1 MIKTFNRT
9 PISVNTPNDKNI
21 KNYFFNHYNWKGMCD
36 DKNILAVDQETFS
49 DCKNVYVDSEGLLRS
64 RPSLKIKTVTYSNA
78 GNEYTLSDIL
88 DVWTFND
95 VTVYLSTSDK
105 KYYLTFVNKNVA
117 NHIQRELKYTDGDG
131 ESHSYSKVMPILADN
146 KIFIFS
152 EHDFNYYDIEK
163 NIYATAIDFIY
174 IPTTSVV
181 SGNKTTELDSPNVLT
196 KSYITK
202 YLYNKSTNIYF
213 ADLVG
218 KEVIVEVD
226 GVSYKINFEYNNE
239 LVFVERYSGLGE
251 NNFSTTND
259 VLGTHTENIPLV
271 QASERESTL
280 VCSYEKNYD
289 SKGNISSVDWTIYH
303 TVDGIT
309 FNRVPSKSKI
319 LGMPKISRDGFYA
332 FVFCEDGPWVYSLL
346 GTDGNI
352 AGTKKYAVWTNLL
365 KAINETKYN
374 EWIDEGF
381 NLNKHNSVDVYFNQ
395 TTSVNGYFRD
405 DRAFAFTY
413 GDGLAFKYGDGLA
426 NTYDELTYKNFYC
439 VYCYDS
445 NFYKKVIFNSS
456 ADTPYAYTPK
466 VSSTT
471 FGISADTEVSIST
484 DGYYNTITSNN
495 LEDKQF
501 VYVNEH
507 GATKCTAYLTEL
519 ELVLSLRSPPGAATY
534 CVGESTFRG
543 KYNVVDTDGNVI
555 AKGDI
560 WDKIS
565 VSLDA
570 VSDRH
575 YVQNFTIKYFSFNI
589 DVIIDGFTNLGLA
602 MLEGQPSGDSWAG
615 SYITVNS
622 GNITT
627 GTDTKL
633 EGKLAVTAQSMPNL
647 YVAFKEQHMYIAVD
661 FTASIPN
668 DISSDKYRGI
678 YRVERDN
685 TGEIDPGIIYSEVY
699 PGSISALRP
708 PNNLE
713 PGLSYVKLYPVVRP
727 PLRDGLIISNG
738 RYMFTTLKE
747 EGKKEVVYVHTI
759 KYDNNEFV
767 YNHITEVFSEEY
779 VSDLN
784 FLNKT
789 FVFGDPIPY
798 LLTENQLFTY
808 DDYTPGAVGYDP
820 INLLFTCFP
829 IAYFYGGN
837 TFDGMYIAN
846 TNALYISNANKVI
859 ELAETTVGETNFI
872 LPEVYALL
880 ENYYVG
886 IGNKLYIS
894 KSVTDNGKFKWYF
907 PEISVQPFDNS
918 ITNLQPISNSEVAI
932 FFENEIWHSTFDA
945 ETVIDGKQGVYR
957 YYKSKLQ
964 AGCKKGSDV
973 LVTYD
978 GKYTIFA
985 SNRGL
990 VAMSY
995 QDFIASTEQSLTYL
1009 SDNIYDKFVNYI
1021 TEQNSLNQIKL
1032 YKFGYWIII
1041 YKRDSN
1047 DGFVFDTRNNSW
1059 WPLSSFDKPTKF
1071 VTIDNKIEMLSV
1083 GNMYDLNKSDA
1094 DYYDYDGEFVNKVS
1108 WLVRSQKLHLSA
1120 LNNYKHIINMTFVSV
1135 HDSNILQNSEYNI
1148 DGLDFKL
1155 QVNCYRKKV
1164 DGNINSLDDYVTVN
1178 YRVDTIRTYVQRLNY
1193 SKINEFQYQLS
1204 SDEENA
1210 MDIPLSLN
1218 SITIKYKVGGQ
1229 VR

>member
-64 RPSLKIKTVTYSNA
+64 RPSLKIKTVTYANA

-105 KYYLTFVNKNVA
+105 KYYLTFVNKNVTD
-117 NHIQRELKYTDGDG
+117 NIQRELKYTDSDG
-131 ESHSYSKVMPILADN
+131 KSHSYSKVIPILADN

-202 YLYNKSTNIYF
+202 YLYDKSTNINF

-218 KEVIVEVD
+218 KEITVEVD
-226 GVSYKINFEYNNE
+226 GVSYKIKFEYNNE

-251 NNFSTTND
+251 NNFSTTDNI
-259 VLGTHTENIPLV
+259 LGKNTENIPLV

-280 VCSYEKNYD
+280 VCSYERVLDN
-289 SKGNISSVDWTIYH
+289 KGNISAVNWTIYH
-303 TVDGIT
+303 TLDGIT
-309 FNRVPSKSKI
+309 FTLLPPKSKI

-346 GTDGNI
+346 DTDGNI
-352 AGTKKYAVWTNLL
+352 TGTKNYAVWTNLL

-374 EWIDEGF
+374 EWINEGF

-395 TTSVNGYFRD
+395 TVSVNGYFRD

-413 GDGLAFKYGDGLA
+413 GDGLV
-426 NTYDELTYKNFYC
+426 NTNGEPRYKNFYC
-439 VYCYDS
+439 VYCYGSD
-445 NFYKKVIFNSS
+445 FYKKVIFNSTI
-456 ADTPYAYTPK
+456 DTPYTYTPR
-466 VSSTT
+466 VSSTKLA
-471 FGISADTEVSIST
+471 ISVDTETNGTSGT
-484 DGYYNTITSNN
+484 PYYNIIKSNN
-495 LEDKQF
+495 LTDVQF
-501 VYVNEH
+501 VYVNEN
-507 GATKCTAYLTEL
+507 GATTYTAYLTDL
-519 ELVLSLRSPPGAATY
+519 NLGLSLVSPAYPPGNGTS
-534 CVGESTFRG
+534 CSG
-543 KYNVVDTDGNVI
+543 KSILLGNYKIADNDGNVI
-555 AKGDI
+555 DSGPI
-560 WDKIS
+560 YNEIN
-565 VSLDA
+565 VSLD
-570 VSDRH
+570 VMSKQG
-575 YVQNFTIKYFSFNI
+575 YVQNFTTSYFSFNV
-589 DVIIDGFTNLGLA
+589 DVSITGDATVPQNSHIYVIPGTPGSS
-602 MLEGQPSGDSWAG
+602 SGSG
-615 SYITVNS
+615 SYITISAGNISGTDVIS
-622 GNITT
+622 GNLL
-627 GTDTKL
+627 K
-633 EGKLAVTAQSMPNL
+633 GKPAATAQSMPNL

-668 DISSDKYRGI
+668 NVSYDNYRGI

-699 PGSISALRP
+699 PGS
-708 PNNLE
+708 
-713 PGLSYVKLYPVVRP
+713 VPVVRP

-738 RYMFTTLKE
+738 RYMFTTLEKE
-747 EGKKEVVYVHTI
+747 GEKEVVYVHTI

-767 YNHITEVFSEEY
+767 YNHITKVFSEEY

-798 LLTENQLFTY
+798 LLTKNQLFTY
-808 DDYTPGAVGYDP
+808 DDYTSGAVGYNP

-837 TFDGMYIAN
+837 VFDSMYIAT
-846 TNALYISNANKVI
+846 TNALYISNADKVI

-880 ENYYVG
+880 ENYYIG

-894 KSVTDNGKFKWYF
+894 KSITDNGKFKWYF

-1009 SDNIYDKFVNYI
+1009 SDNIYDMFINYI
-1021 TEQNSLNQIKL
+1021 TEKNSLNQIKL

-1041 YKRDSN
+1041 YKRDSK

-1071 VTIDNKIEMLSV
+1071 VTIDNKVEMLSA

-1108 WLVRSQKLHLSA
+1108 WFVKSQKLHLSA

>member
-9 PISVNTPNDKNI
+9 PISVNTPDSNDV
-21 KNYFFNHYNWKGMCD
+21 KNYFFNHYNWKGLCD

-88 DVWTFND
+88 NVWTFND

-117 NHIQRELKYTDGDG
+117 NHIQRELKYTDSNG

-181 SGNKTTELDSPNVLT
+181 SGSKTTELDSPNILT

-202 YLYNKSTNIYF
+202 YLYDKSTNINF

-218 KEVIVEVD
+218 KEVTVEVD
-226 GVSYKINFEYNNE
+226 GVSYKIKFEYNNE

-251 NNFSTTND
+251 NNFSTTGNI
-259 VLGTHTENIPLV
+259 LGKNTENIPLI

-280 VCSYEKNYD
+280 VCSYEKNYND
-289 SKGNISSVDWTIYH
+289 KGNISSVDWTIYH
-303 TVDGIT
+303 TLDGIT

-346 GTDGNI
+346 DTEGKLT
-352 AGTKKYAVWTNLL
+352 GTKKYAVWTNLL
-365 KAINETKYN
+365 KTINGTKYD
-374 EWIDEGF
+374 EWIADGF
-381 NLNKHNSVDVYFNQ
+381 NLNKHNSDDVYFNQ
-395 TTSVNGYFRD
+395 TISVNGYFRD
-405 DRAFAFTY
+405 DTAFAFTY
-413 GDGLAFKYGDGLA
+413 GDGLL
-426 NTYDELTYKNFYC
+426 NTYGEPRYKNFYC
-439 VYCYDS
+439 VYSYGSD
-445 NFYKKVIFNSS
+445 FYKKVIFNSS
-456 ADTPYAYTPK
+456 IDTPYTYTPQ

-471 FGISADTEVSIST
+471 FGISGDTETSGTTV
-484 DGYYNTITSNN
+484 GYYNTITSNN

-501 VYVNEH
+501 TYVNEH
-507 GATKCTAYLTEL
+507 GATKCTAYLTDL
-519 ELVLSLRSPPGAATY
+519 KLILSLRSPPYPQYPSGVCAGSSMFT
-534 CVGESTFRG
+534 G
-543 KYNVVDTDGNVI
+543 KYNIVDTDGNVI
-555 AKGDI
+555 DKGDI
-560 WDKIS
+560 YNKID
-565 VSLDA
+565 VSLNVD
-570 VSDRH
+570 VSPARNAN
-575 YVQNFTIKYFSFNI
+575 YTQNFTIKYFSFNI
-589 DVIIDGFTNLGLA
+589 NVAVNGTDTVPFNTRISMNK
-602 MLEGQPSGDSWAG
+602 GQNVGNDWVG
-615 SYITVNS
+615 SYITITS
-622 GNITT
+622 GNIS
-627 GTDTKL
+627 GTDTISGTLL
-633 EGKLAVTAQSMPNL
+633 EGVSAATAQSMPNL
-647 YVAFKEQHMYIAVD
+647 YVAFKEQRMSIAID
-661 FTASIPN
+661 FTASSPN
-668 DISSDKYRGI
+668 DVYYDNYRGI
-678 YRVERDN
+678 YRIERN
-685 TGEIDPGIIYSEVY
+685 TTGEIGSGIIYSTKY
-699 PGSISALRP
+699 P
-708 PNNLE
+708 
-713 PGLSYVKLYPVVRP
+713 YVTNGPIPVVRP
-727 PLRDGLIISNG
+727 PLRDALIISNG
-738 RYMFTTLKE
+738 RYMFTRLEKE
-747 EGKKEVVYVHTI
+747 GENAVTHVHTI
-759 KYDNNEFV
+759 KLNDSNEIIL
-767 YNHITEVFSEEY
+767 NKDASICSEEY
-779 VSDLN
+779 VADWY
-784 FLNKT
+784 FLSRM
-789 FVFGDPIPY
+789 FVFGDPVPY
-798 LLTENQLFTY
+798 LLTKKQLFTY
-808 DDYTPGAVGYDP
+808 DDYTSDASNYSP
-820 INLLFTCFP
+820 INLLFICFP

-837 TFDGMYIAN
+837 AFDSMYIAN

-859 ELAETTVGETNFI
+859 ELTETTIGETNFI

-907 PEISVQPFDNS
+907 PEISVQPFDNE
-918 ITNLQPISNSEVAI
+918 ITNLQTISNSEVAI

-945 ETVIDGKQGVYR
+945 ETTIGGKQGVYR

-1009 SDNIYDKFVNYI
+1009 SDNIYDKFINYI
-1021 TEQNSLNQIKL
+1021 TEQDSLNQIKL
-1032 YKFGYWIII
+1032 YKFGYWIIV
-1041 YKRDSN
+1041 YKQDSK

-1071 VTIDNKIEMLSV
+1071 VTIDNKVKMLSV
-1083 GNMYDLNKSDA
+1083 GNMYELNKSDT
-1094 DYYDYDGEFVNKVS
+1094 DYYDYDGESVNKIP
-1108 WLVRSQKLHLSA
+1108 WIIKSQKLHLSA

-1218 SITIKYKVGGQ
+1218 SITIKYKIGGQ

>member
-9 PISVNTPNDKNI
+9 PISVNTPDDKNI

-105 KYYLTFVNKNVA
+105 KYYLTFVNKNVTD
-117 NHIQRELKYTDGDG
+117 NIQRELKYTDSNG
-131 ESHSYSKVMPILADN
+131 ESHFYRKVVPILADN

-181 SGNKTTELDSPNVLT
+181 SGNKTTELDSPNILT

-202 YLYNKSTNIYF
+202 YLYDKSTNINF
-213 ADLVG
+213 KDLVG
-218 KEVIVEVD
+218 KEITVEVD
-226 GVSYKINFEYNNE
+226 GISYKIKFEYNNE

-251 NNFSTTND
+251 NNFSTTNNI
-259 VLGTHTENIPLV
+259 LGKNTENIPLV
-271 QASERESTL
+271 QASERQSTL

-289 SKGNISSVDWTIYH
+289 SKGNVSSVDWTIYH

-309 FNRVPSKSKI
+309 FTRVPFKSKI

-346 GTDGNI
+346 DTEGKLT
-352 AGTKKYAVWTNLL
+352 GTKKYAVWTNLL

-374 EWIDEGF
+374 EWIADGF

-413 GDGLAFKYGDGLA
+413 GDGLL
-426 NTYDELTYKNFYC
+426 NTYDEPRYKNFYC
-439 VYCYDS
+439 VYSYDS
-445 NFYKKVIFNSS
+445 NFYKKVIFNSLI
-456 ADTPYAYTPK
+456 DTPHTYTPK

-471 FGISADTEVSIST
+471 FGMSGDTETSGST
-484 DGYYNTITSNN
+484 VGYYNIITSNN

-507 GATKCTAYLTEL
+507 GATKCTAYLTNL
-519 ELVLSLRSPPGAATY
+519 KLILSLRSPPYPQYPSGVCA
-534 CVGESTFRG
+534 GSSMFIG
-543 KYNVVDTDGNVI
+543 KYNIVDTNGNVI
-555 AKGDI
+555 DKGDI
-560 WDKIS
+560 YNKID
-565 VSLDA
+565 VSLNVD
-570 VSDRH
+570 VSAARNAN
-575 YVQNFTIKYFSFNI
+575 YTQNFTIKYFSFNI
-589 DVIIDGFTNLGLA
+589 NVAVNGTDTVPFNTRIGMNK
-602 MLEGQPSGDSWAG
+602 GQNVGNGWVG
-615 SYITVNS
+615 SYITIAS
-622 GNITT
+622 GNISGTNTT
-627 GTDTKL
+627 SGTLL
-633 EGKLAVTAQSMPNL
+633 EGSSAATAQSMPNL
-647 YVAFKEQHMYIAVD
+647 YVAFKEQRMSIAID
-661 FTASIPN
+661 FTASSPN
-668 DISSDKYRGI
+668 DVYYDNYRGI
-678 YRVERDN
+678 YRIERDN
-685 TGEIDPGIIYSEVY
+685 TGEIGSGIIYSKKY
-699 PGSISALRP
+699 P
-708 PNNLE
+708 
-713 PGLSYVKLYPVVRP
+713 YVTNGPIPVVRP
-727 PLRDGLIISNG
+727 PLRDALIISNG
-738 RYMFTTLKE
+738 KYMFTTLEKE
-747 EGKKEVVYVHTI
+747 GEKEVVHVHTI
-759 KYDNNEFV
+759 KYDNNEIV
-767 YNHITEVFSEEY
+767 SNHIATVFSEEY
-779 VSDLN
+779 VSDLH

-789 FVFGDPIPY
+789 FVFGDPVPY
-798 LLTENQLFTY
+798 LLTKNQLFTY
-808 DDYTPGAVGYDP
+808 DDYTSDAVGYDP

-837 TFDGMYIAN
+837 AFDSMYIAN
-846 TNALYISNANKVI
+846 TNALYISNADKVI

-880 ENYYVG
+880 ENYYIG

-945 ETVIDGKQGVYR
+945 ETTIGGKQGVYR

-964 AGCKKGSDV
+964 AGCKKGSDI

-978 GKYTIFA
+978 GKYTTFA

-1041 YKRDSN
+1041 YKRDSK

-1108 WLVRSQKLHLSA
+1108 WVVRSQKLHLSA

>member
-64 RPSLKIKTVTYSNA
+64 RPSLKIKTVTYANA

-105 KYYLTFVNKNVA
+105 KYYLTFVNKNVTD
-117 NHIQRELKYTDGDG
+117 NIQRELKYTDSNG
-131 ESHSYSKVMPILADN
+131 ESHSYSKVIPILADN

-202 YLYNKSTNIYF
+202 YFYDKSMNINF
-213 ADLVG
+213 ANLVG
-218 KEVIVEVD
+218 KEVTVEVY
-226 GVSYKINFEYNNE
+226 GVSYKIKFEYNNE

-280 VCSYEKNYD
+280 VCSYEKNYND
-289 SKGNISSVDWTIYH
+289 KGNISSVNWTIYH
-303 TVDGIT
+303 TLDGIT
-309 FNRVPSKSKI
+309 FNRVPSKSNI

-346 GTDGNI
+346 DTDGNI
-352 AGTKKYAVWTNLL
+352 TGTKNYAVWTNLL

-374 EWIDEGF
+374 EWIADGF

-395 TTSVNGYFRD
+395 TVSVNGYFRD

-413 GDGLAFKYGDGLA
+413 GDGLVNTDG
-426 NTYDELTYKNFYC
+426 EPRYKNFYC
-439 VYCYDS
+439 VYCYGSD
-445 NFYKKVIFNSS
+445 FYKKVIFNSTI
-456 ADTPYAYTPK
+456 DTPYTYTPR
-466 VSSTT
+466 VSSITL
-471 FGISADTEVSIST
+471 GISADTETSGTSGT
-484 DGYYNTITSNN
+484 PYYNNITSNN
-495 LEDKQF
+495 LTDVQF
-501 VYVNEH
+501 VYVNEN
-507 GATKCTAYLTEL
+507 GATKYTAYLTDL
-519 ELVLSLRSPPGAATY
+519 KLFLNLFSPAYPPGNGTSCSGTSILFGNYKIAD
-534 CVGESTFRG
+534 
-543 KYNVVDTDGNVI
+543 NDGNVI
-555 AKGDI
+555 DSGQI
-560 WDKIS
+560 YNEIN
-565 VSLDA
+565 VSLD
-570 VSDRH
+570 VMSKQG
-575 YVQNFTIKYFSFNI
+575 YVQNFTTSYFSFNVNVSI
-589 DVIIDGFTNLGLA
+589 
-602 MLEGQPSGDSWAG
+602 SGDGTVPSNSHIHIIPGSSSGGAG
-615 SYITVNS
+615 SYITINS
-622 GNITT
+622 GNIS
-627 GTDTKL
+627 GTDVISGTLL
-633 EGKLAVTAQSMPNL
+633 EGEPAATAQSMPNL
-647 YVAFKEQHMYIAVD
+647 YVAFKEQHMSIAID

-668 DISSDKYRGI
+668 DVSYDNYRGI
-678 YRVERDN
+678 YRIERDN
-685 TGEIDPGIIYSEVY
+685 TGETRPRIIYLERY
-699 PGSISALRP
+699 PGS
-708 PNNLE
+708 
-713 PGLSYVKLYPVVRP
+713 VPVVRP

-738 RYMFTTLKE
+738 RYMFTRLEKE
-747 EGKKEVVYVHTI
+747 GEKEVVQIHTI
-759 KYDNNEFV
+759 KYDNDEIV
-767 YNHITEVFSEEY
+767 SNHITTVFSEEY
-779 VSDLN
+779 VSDSH

-789 FVFGDPIPY
+789 FVFGDPVPY
-798 LLTENQLFTY
+798 LLTKNQLFTY
-808 DDYTPGAVGYDP
+808 DDYTSAVGYEP

-837 TFDGMYIAN
+837 VFDSMYIAT
-846 TNALYISNANKVI
+846 TNALYISNADKVI
-859 ELAETTVGETNFI
+859 ELSETTVGETNFI
-872 LPEVYALL
+872 LPEVYSLL

-907 PEISVQPFDNS
+907 PEISVQPFDNN

-945 ETVIDGKQGVYR
+945 ETTIGGRKGVYR

-1009 SDNIYDKFVNYI
+1009 SDNIYDMFINYI
-1021 TEQNSLNQIKL
+1021 TEKNSLNQIKL
-1032 YKFGYWIII
+1032 YKFGYWIVI
-1041 YKRDSN
+1041 YKRDSK

-1083 GNMYDLNKSDA
+1083 GNMYELNKSDA
-1094 DYYDYDGEFVNKVS
+1094 DYYDYDGEFVNKIAWV
-1108 WLVRSQKLHLSA
+1108 VRSQKLHLSA

>member
-64 RPSLKIKTVTYSNA
+64 RPSLKIKTVTYTNA

-95 VTVYLSTSDK
+95 VTVYLSTSDN

-117 NHIQRELKYTDGDG
+117 NNIQRELKYTDGDG

-163 NIYATAIDFIY
+163 NIYASAVDFIY
-174 IPTTSVV
+174 IPTTSQVH
-181 SGNKTTELDSPNVLT
+181 GNDTKELDSPNILT

-202 YLYNKSTNIYF
+202 YLYDKSTNINF

-218 KEVIVEVD
+218 KEITVEVD

-251 NNFSTTND
+251 NNFSTTNN

-303 TVDGIT
+303 TLDGIT
-309 FNRVPSKSKI
+309 FTRVPSKSKI

-346 GTDGNI
+346 DTNGNI
-352 AGTKKYAVWTNLL
+352 TGTKKYPVWTNLL

-374 EWIDEGF
+374 EWIADGF

-413 GDGLAFKYGDGLA
+413 GDGLA
-426 NTYDELTYKNFYC
+426 NTYDEPTYKNFYC

-445 NFYKKVIFNSS
+445 DFYKKVIFNSS
-456 ADTPYAYTPK
+456 VDTPYTYTPK

-471 FGISADTEVSIST
+471 FGISANTETSGST
-484 DGYYNTITSNN
+484 VGYYNTITSNN

-519 ELVLSLRSPPGAATY
+519 KLILSLRSPP
-534 CVGESTFRG
+534 ESTTSCAGSSMFTG
-543 KYNVVDTDGNVI
+543 KYNVVDTNGNVI
-555 AKGDI
+555 DKGDI
-560 WDKIS
+560 YNKID
-565 VSLDA
+565 VSLD
-570 VSDRH
+570 VMSNQH

-589 DVIIDGFTNLGLA
+589 DVGISGQMTVPENAVIGMQKGQLLGDA
-602 MLEGQPSGDSWAG
+602 WVG

-622 GNITT
+622 GNIT
-627 GTDTKL
+627 GTDTVSGTLL
-633 EGKLAVTAQSMPNL
+633 EGMTAKTAQSMPNL
-647 YVAFKEQHMYIAVD
+647 YVAFKEQRMSIAID
-661 FTASIPN
+661 FTAAT
-668 DISSDKYRGI
+668 SDSKFDDYRGI
-678 YRVERDN
+678 YRIERNN
-685 TGEIDPGIIYSEVY
+685 TGEIGSGIIYSKKY
-699 PGSISALRP
+699 
-708 PNNLE
+708 
-713 PGLSYVKLYPVVRP
+713 SYVTNGPIPVVRP

-738 RYMFTTLKE
+738 RYMFTRLEKE
-747 EGKKEVVYVHTI
+747 GENAVTHVHTI
-759 KYDNNEFV
+759 KLNDSNEITSNHDASV
-767 YNHITEVFSEEY
+767 YSEEY
-779 VSDLN
+779 IAN
-784 FLNKT
+784 WYFLERM
-789 FVFGDPIPY
+789 FVFGDPVPH
-798 LLTENQLFTY
+798 LLTKKQLFTY
-808 DDYTPGAVGYDP
+808 DDYTSDVSNYKP
-820 INLLFTCFP
+820 INLLFSCLP

-846 TNALYISNANKVI
+846 TNALYISNTNQVI
-859 ELAETTVGETNFI
+859 ELTETTVGETNFI

-945 ETVIDGKQGVYR
+945 ETTIGGRKGVYR

-1009 SDNIYDKFVNYI
+1009 SDNIYDMFINYI
-1021 TEQNSLNQIKL
+1021 TEKNSLNQIKL
-1032 YKFGYWIII
+1032 YKFGYWIVI
-1041 YKRDSN
+1041 YKRDSK

-1094 DYYDYDGEFVNKVS
+1094 DYYDYDGEFVNKIS
-1108 WLVRSQKLHLSA
+1108 WVVRSQKLHLSA

>member
-9 PISVNTPNDKNI
+9 PISVNTPDDKNI

-105 KYYLTFVNKNVA
+105 KYYLTFVNKNVTD
-117 NHIQRELKYTDGDG
+117 NIQRELKYTDSNG

-202 YLYNKSTNIYF
+202 YLYDKSTNINF

-218 KEVIVEVD
+218 KEITVEVD
-226 GVSYKINFEYNNE
+226 GVSYKIKFEYNNE

-289 SKGNISSVDWTIYH
+289 NKGNISSVDWTIYH

-346 GTDGNI
+346 DTEGKLT
-352 AGTKKYAVWTNLL
+352 GTKKYAVWTNLL

-374 EWIDEGF
+374 EWIGEGF

-395 TTSVNGYFRD
+395 TISVNGYFRD

-413 GDGLAFKYGDGLA
+413 GDGLV
-426 NTYDELTYKNFYC
+426 NTDSEPRYKNFYC
-439 VYCYDS
+439 VYCYGSD
-445 NFYKKVIFNSS
+445 FYKKVIFNSTM
-456 ADTPYAYTPK
+456 DTPYTYTPR
-466 VSSTT
+466 VSSTKLA
-471 FGISADTEVSIST
+471 ISADTETNGTSGT
-484 DGYYNTITSNN
+484 PYYNIIKSNN
-495 LEDKQF
+495 LTDVQF
-501 VYVNEH
+501 VYVNEN
-507 GATKCTAYLTEL
+507 GATKYTAYLTNL
-519 ELVLSLRSPPGAATY
+519 NLGLSLFSPAYPPGNGTSCSGTSILLGNYKIAD
-534 CVGESTFRG
+534 
-543 KYNVVDTDGNVI
+543 NDGNVI
-555 AKGDI
+555 DSGPI
-560 WDKIS
+560 YNEIN
-565 VSLDA
+565 VSLD
-570 VSDRH
+570 VMSKQG
-575 YVQNFTIKYFSFNI
+575 YVQNFTTSYFSFNV
-589 DVIIDGFTNLGLA
+589 DVSITGDATVPQNSHIHVIPGTPGSS
-602 MLEGQPSGDSWAG
+602 SGSG
-615 SYITVNS
+615 SYITINAGNISGTDVIS
-622 GNITT
+622 GNL
-627 GTDTKL
+627 L
-633 EGKLAVTAQSMPNL
+633 EGKPAATAQSMPNL
-647 YVAFKEQHMYIAVD
+647 YVAFKEQRMSIAID

-668 DISSDKYRGI
+668 NVSYDNYRGI
-678 YRVERDN
+678 YRIERDN
-685 TGEIDPGIIYSEVY
+685 TGETRPRIIYSKLY
-699 PGSISALRP
+699 PGS
-708 PNNLE
+708 
-713 PGLSYVKLYPVVRP
+713 VPVVRP
-727 PLRDGLIISNG
+727 PLRDGLVISNG
-738 RYMFTTLKE
+738 RYMFTTLEKE
-747 EGKKEVVYVHTI
+747 GEKEVVYVHTI

-767 YNHITEVFSEEY
+767 YNHITKVFSEEY
-779 VSDLN
+779 VSDLH

-789 FVFGDPIPY
+789 FVFGDPVPY
-798 LLTENQLFTY
+798 LLTKNQLFTY
-808 DDYTPGAVGYDP
+808 DDYTSDAVGYDP

-837 TFDGMYIAN
+837 VFDSMYIAT
-846 TNALYISNANKVI
+846 TNALYISNADKVI

-1009 SDNIYDKFVNYI
+1009 SDNIYDMFINYI
-1021 TEQNSLNQIKL
+1021 TEKNSLNQIKL
-1032 YKFGYWIII
+1032 YKFGYWIVI
-1041 YKRDSN
+1041 YKRDSK

-1071 VTIDNKIEMLSV
+1071 VTIDNKVEMLSA

-1108 WLVRSQKLHLSA
+1108 WFVKSQKLHLSA

>member
-64 RPSLKIKTVTYSNA
+64 RPSLKIKTVTYTNA

-105 KYYLTFVNKNVA
+105 KYYLTFVNKNA
-117 NHIQRELKYTDGDG
+117 TDSIQRELKYTDGNG

-174 IPTTSVV
+174 IPTTSQVH
-181 SGNKTTELDSPNVLT
+181 GNDTKELDSPNVLT

-202 YLYNKSTNIYF
+202 YLYDKTVNINF

-218 KEVIVEVD
+218 KEVTVEVD
-226 GVSYKINFEYNNE
+226 GVSYKIKFEYNNE

-251 NNFSTTND
+251 NNFSTTNNI
-259 VLGTHTENIPLV
+259 LGKNTENIPLV

-280 VCSYEKNYD
+280 VCSYERVLDN
-289 SKGNISSVDWTIYH
+289 KGNISAVNWTIYH
-303 TVDGIT
+303 TLDGIT
-309 FNRVPSKSKI
+309 FTSVPTKSKI

-346 GTDGNI
+346 DTDGNI
-352 AGTKKYAVWTNLL
+352 TGTKKYAVWTNLL

-395 TTSVNGYFRD
+395 TISVNGYFRD

-413 GDGLAFKYGDGLA
+413 GDGLV
-426 NTYDELTYKNFYC
+426 NTNGEPRYKNFYC
-439 VYCYDS
+439 VYCYGSD
-445 NFYKKVIFNSS
+445 FYKKVIFNSTI
-456 ADTPYAYTPK
+456 DTPYTYTPR
-466 VSSTT
+466 VGSITL
-471 FGISADTEVSIST
+471 GISGDTETSGTSGT
-484 DGYYNTITSNN
+484 PYYNIIKSNN
-495 LEDKQF
+495 LTDVQF
-501 VYVNEH
+501 VYVNEN
-507 GATKCTAYLTEL
+507 GATTYTAYLTDL
-519 ELVLSLRSPPGAATY
+519 TLGLSLFSPAYPPGNGTSCSGTSILLGNYKIAD
-534 CVGESTFRG
+534 
-543 KYNVVDTDGNVI
+543 NDGNVI
-555 AKGDI
+555 DSGPI
-560 WDKIS
+560 YNEIN
-565 VSLDA
+565 VSLD
-570 VSDRH
+570 VMSKQS
-575 YVQNFTIKYFSFNI
+575 YVQNFTTSYFSFNVNVSI
-589 DVIIDGFTNLGLA
+589 TGDATVPSNSHIHIIPGSS
-602 MLEGQPSGDSWAG
+602 SGGAG
-615 SYITVNS
+615 SYITISAGNISGTDVIS
-622 GNITT
+622 GNL
-627 GTDTKL
+627 L
-633 EGKLAVTAQSMPNL
+633 EGKPAATAQSMPNL
-647 YVAFKEQHMYIAVD
+647 YVAFKEQRMSIAVD

-668 DISSDKYRGI
+668 NVSYDNYRGI
-678 YRVERDN
+678 YRIERDN
-685 TGEIDPGIIYSEVY
+685 TGETRPRIIYSKLY
-699 PGSISALRP
+699 PGS
-708 PNNLE
+708 
-713 PGLSYVKLYPVVRP
+713 VPVVRP

-738 RYMFTTLKE
+738 RYMFTRLEKE
-747 EGKKEVVYVHTI
+747 GEKEVVHVHTI
-759 KYDNNEFV
+759 KYDNNEIV
-767 YNHITEVFSEEY
+767 SNHIATVFSEEY
-779 VSDLN
+779 VSDLH

-789 FVFGDPIPY
+789 FVFGDPVPY
-798 LLTENQLFTY
+798 LLTKNQLFTY
-808 DDYTPGAVGYDP
+808 DDYTSDAVGYEP

-837 TFDGMYIAN
+837 AFDSMYIAT
-846 TNALYISNANKVI
+846 TNALYISNADKVI

-945 ETVIDGKQGVYR
+945 ETTIDGKKGVYR

-973 LVTYD
+973 LITYD

-1009 SDNIYDKFVNYI
+1009 SDNIYDMFINYI
-1021 TEQNSLNQIKL
+1021 TEKNSLNQIKL
-1032 YKFGYWIII
+1032 YKFGYWIVI
-1041 YKRDSN
+1041 YKRDSK

-1071 VTIDNKIEMLSV
+1071 VTIDNKVEMLSA

-1108 WLVRSQKLHLSA
+1108 WFVKSQKLHLSA

>member
-9 PISVNTPNDKNI
+9 PISVNTPGDKNI

-117 NHIQRELKYTDGDG
+117 NHIQKELTYTDSNG
-131 ESHSYSKVMPILADN
+131 ESHSYSKVIPILADN

-181 SGNKTTELDSPNVLT
+181 SGDKTTELDSPNILT

-202 YLYNKSTNIYF
+202 YLYDKSTNINF
-213 ADLVG
+213 ADLVD
-218 KEVIVEVD
+218 KEITVEVD

-251 NNFSTTND
+251 NNFSTTNNI
-259 VLGTHTENIPLV
+259 LGKNTKNIPLV

-280 VCSYEKNYD
+280 ICSYERVLD
-289 SKGNISSVDWTIYH
+289 DKGNISAVNWTIYH
-303 TVDGIT
+303 TLDGIT
-309 FNRVPSKSKI
+309 FTSLPPKSKI

-346 GTDGNI
+346 DTEGKLT
-352 AGTKKYAVWTNLL
+352 GTKKYAVWTNLL
-365 KAINETKYN
+365 KTINETKYN
-374 EWIDEGF
+374 EWIADGF
-381 NLNKHNSVDVYFNQ
+381 NLNKHNADDVYFNQ
-395 TTSVNGYFRD
+395 TISVNGYFRD
-405 DRAFAFTY
+405 DTTFAFTY
-413 GDGLAFKYGDGLA
+413 GDGLL
-426 NTYDELTYKNFYC
+426 NTYGEPRYKNFYC
-439 VYCYDS
+439 VYSYGSD
-445 NFYKKVIFNSS
+445 FYKKVIFNSS
-456 ADTPYAYTPK
+456 MDTPYTYTPK
-466 VSSTT
+466 VSSVNFEMTNKVEVWGGGNT
-471 FGISADTEVSIST
+471 FPSEITE
-484 DGYYNTITSNN
+484 DLYYDITSNN
-495 LEDKQF
+495 IPDKQF
-501 VYVNEH
+501 VYVNEN
-507 GATKCTAYLTEL
+507 GTTKCTAYLTDLKLLLFLTAPFVSSE
-519 ELVLSLRSPPGAATY
+519 SLTAL
-534 CVGESTFRG
+534 RG
-543 KYNVVDTDGNVI
+543 KSIFQGNYKIVDTDGNVI
-555 AKGDI
+555 DHGI
-560 WDKIS
+560 IHNQVN
-565 VSLDA
+565 VSLDT
-570 VSDRH
+570 VTNRN
-575 YVQNFTIKYFSFNI
+575 YVHKFTEKYFSFDVNVRIFSKGNQFLPLYNI
-589 DVIIDGFTNLGLA
+589 HYSALSSDGTVTITSRNISGTETTSGTL
-602 MLEGQPSGDSWAG
+602 LEGRNA
-615 SYITVNS
+615 
-622 GNITT
+622 
-627 GTDTKL
+627 
-633 EGKLAVTAQSMPNL
+633 ATAQSMPNL
-647 YVAFKEQHMYIAVD
+647 YVDFKEQRMSIAID
-661 FTASIPN
+661 FTASSPSN
-668 DISSDKYRGI
+668 VSYDNYRGI
-678 YRVERDN
+678 YRIERNN
-685 TGEIDPGIIYSEVY
+685 TGEIGSGIIYSIRY
-699 PGSISALRP
+699 PYVT
-708 PNNLE
+708 NE
-713 PGLSYVKLYPVVRP
+713 PAPIIRP

-738 RYMFTTLKE
+738 RYMFTRLEKE
-747 EGKKEVVYVHTI
+747 GENAVTHVHTI
-759 KYDNNEFV
+759 KLNDSNEITSNHDTSV
-767 YNHITEVFSEEY
+767 YLEEY
-779 VSDLN
+779 IADWY
-784 FLNKT
+784 FLERM
-789 FVFGDPIPY
+789 FVFGDPVPY
-798 LLTENQLFTY
+798 LLTKKQLFTY
-808 DDYTPGAVGYDP
+808 DDYTSDTSNYTP
-820 INLLFTCFP
+820 INLLFSCFP

-837 TFDGMYIAN
+837 TFDSMYIAN
-846 TNALYISNANKVI
+846 TNALYISNADKVI
-859 ELAETTVGETNFI
+859 ELSETMVGETNFI

-907 PEISVQPFDNS
+907 PEISVQPFDNG

-932 FFENEIWHSTFDA
+932 FFENEIWHSTLDA
-945 ETVIDGKQGVYR
+945 ETTIDGRKGVYR

-1009 SDNIYDKFVNYI
+1009 SDNIYDVFINYI

-1041 YKRDSN
+1041 YKRDSK

-1083 GNMYDLNKSDA
+1083 GSMYDLNKSDA

-1108 WLVRSQKLHLSA
+1108 WFVKSQKLHLSA

>member
-9 PISVNTPNDKNI
+9 PISVNTPDDKNI

-117 NHIQRELKYTDGDG
+117 NHIQRELKYTDGNG

-181 SGNKTTELDSPNVLT
+181 SGNKTTELDSPNILT

-202 YLYNKSTNIYF
+202 YLYDKSTNINF
-213 ADLVG
+213 ADIVG
-218 KEVIVEVD
+218 KEITVEVD

-251 NNFSTTND
+251 NNFSTTNNI
-259 VLGTHTENIPLV
+259 LGKNTENIPLV

-280 VCSYEKNYD
+280 VCSYERVLDN
-289 SKGNISSVDWTIYH
+289 KGNISSVNWTIYH
-303 TVDGIT
+303 TLDGIT
-309 FNRVPSKSKI
+309 FNRIPSKSNI

-346 GTDGNI
+346 DTDGNI
-352 AGTKKYAVWTNLL
+352 TGTKNYAVWTNLL

-374 EWIDEGF
+374 EWIADGF

-413 GDGLAFKYGDGLA
+413 GDGLA
-426 NTYDELTYKNFYC
+426 NTYDEPTYKNFYC

-445 NFYKKVIFNSS
+445 DFYKKVIFNSS
-456 ADTPYAYTPK
+456 VDTPYTYTPK

-471 FGISADTEVSIST
+471 FGISADTETSGST
-484 DGYYNTITSNN
+484 VGYYNTMTSNN

-519 ELVLSLRSPPGAATY
+519 KLILSLRSPP
-534 CVGESTFRG
+534 ESTTSCAGSSTFIG

-555 AKGDI
+555 DKGDI
-560 WDKIS
+560 YNKID
-565 VSLDA
+565 VSLD
-570 VSDRH
+570 VMSNQY

-589 DVIIDGFTNLGLA
+589 DVGISGRLTVPQNAVIGMQKGQLLG
-602 MLEGQPSGDSWAG
+602 DVWVG

-622 GNITT
+622 GNIT
-627 GTDTKL
+627 GTDTVSGTLL
-633 EGKLAVTAQSMPNL
+633 EGMTAKTAQSMPNL
-647 YVAFKEQHMYIAVD
+647 YVAFKEQRMSIAID
-661 FTASIPN
+661 FTAATSGSKF
-668 DISSDKYRGI
+668 DDYRGI
-678 YRVERDN
+678 YRIERDN
-685 TGEIDPGIIYSEVY
+685 TGEIGSGIIYSTRY
-699 PGSISALRP
+699 P
-708 PNNLE
+708 
-713 PGLSYVKLYPVVRP
+713 YVTNGPVPVVRP

-738 RYMFTTLKE
+738 RYMFTRLEKE
-747 EGKKEVVYVHTI
+747 GENAVTHVHTI
-759 KYDNNEFV
+759 KLNDSNEITSNHDASV
-767 YNHITEVFSEEY
+767 YSEEY
-779 VSDLN
+779 IADWY
-784 FLNKT
+784 FLERM
-789 FVFGDPIPY
+789 FVFGDPVPY
-798 LLTENQLFTY
+798 LLTKKQLFTY
-808 DDYTPGAVGYDP
+808 DDYTSDTVGYDP

-846 TNALYISNANKVI
+846 TNALYISNANQVI
-859 ELAETTVGETNFI
+859 ELTETTVGETNFI

-894 KSVTDNGKFKWYF
+894 KSVTDDGKFKWYF

-945 ETVIDGKQGVYR
+945 ETTIGGKQGVYR

-1041 YKRDSN
+1041 YKRDSK

-1108 WLVRSQKLHLSA
+1108 WLVKSQKLHLSA

>member
-9 PISVNTPNDKNI
+9 PISVNTPDDKNI

-64 RPSLKIKTVTYSNA
+64 RPSLKIKTVTYTNA

-105 KYYLTFVNKNVA
+105 KYYLTFVNKNA
-117 NHIQRELKYTDGDG
+117 TDSIQRELKYTDSNG

-152 EHDFNYYDIEK
+152 EHDLNYYDIEK

-202 YLYNKSTNIYF
+202 YLYDKSTNINF

-218 KEVIVEVD
+218 KEITVEVD
-226 GVSYKINFEYNNE
+226 GVSYKIKFEYNNE

-251 NNFSTTND
+251 NNFSTTNN

-280 VCSYEKNYD
+280 VCSYEKNYND
-289 SKGNISSVDWTIYH
+289 KGNISSVDWTIYH
-303 TVDGIT
+303 TLDGIT

-352 AGTKKYAVWTNLL
+352 AGTKKYAAWTNLL
-365 KAINETKYN
+365 KTINGTKYD
-374 EWIDEGF
+374 EWIAHGF
-381 NLNKHNSVDVYFNQ
+381 NLNKCNSDDVYFNQ
-395 TTSVNGYFRD
+395 TISVNGYFRD
-405 DRAFAFTY
+405 DTAFAFTY
-413 GDGLAFKYGDGLA
+413 GDGLL
-426 NTYDELTYKNFYC
+426 NTYGEPRYKNFYC
-439 VYCYDS
+439 VYSYGSD
-445 NFYKKVIFNSS
+445 FYKKVIFNSS
-456 ADTPYAYTPK
+456 TDTPYTYTPK

-471 FGISADTEVSIST
+471 FGISADTETSGST
-484 DGYYNTITSNN
+484 VGYYNTITSNN

-507 GATKCTAYLTEL
+507 GATKCTAYLTDL
-519 ELVLSLRSPPGAATY
+519 KLILSLLSPPYPQHPSGVCA
-534 CVGESTFRG
+534 GSSMFIG
-543 KYNVVDTDGNVI
+543 KYNIVDTDGNVI
-555 AKGDI
+555 DKGDI
-560 WDKIS
+560 YNKID
-565 VSLDA
+565 VSLNVD
-570 VSDRH
+570 VSPARNAN
-575 YVQNFTIKYFSFNI
+575 YTQNFTIKYFSFNI
-589 DVIIDGFTNLGLA
+589 NVAVNGTDTVPFNTRIGMNK
-602 MLEGQPSGDSWAG
+602 GQNVGNNWVG
-615 SYITVNS
+615 SYITITS
-622 GNITT
+622 GNIS
-627 GTDTKL
+627 GTDTVSGTL
-633 EGKLAVTAQSMPNL
+633 LDGVSAATAQSMPNL
-647 YVAFKEQHMYIAVD
+647 YVAFKEQRMSIAID
-661 FTASIPN
+661 FTASSPN
-668 DISSDKYRGI
+668 DVYYDNYRGI
-678 YRVERDN
+678 YRIERDN
-685 TGEIDPGIIYSEVY
+685 TGEIGSGIIYSTRY
-699 PGSISALRP
+699 A
-708 PNNLE
+708 
-713 PGLSYVKLYPVVRP
+713 YVTNGPVPVVRP

-738 RYMFTTLKE
+738 RYMFTRLEKE
-747 EGKKEVVYVHTI
+747 GENAVTHVHTI
-759 KYDNNEFV
+759 KLNDSNEITSNHDASV
-767 YNHITEVFSEEY
+767 YSEEY
-779 VSDLN
+779 IADWY
-784 FLNKT
+784 FLERM
-789 FVFGDPIPY
+789 FVFGDPVPY
-798 LLTENQLFTY
+798 LLTKKQLFTY
-808 DDYTPGAVGYDP
+808 DDYTSDVSNYKP
-820 INLLFTCFP
+820 INLLFSCFP

-846 TNALYISNANKVI
+846 TNALYISNANQVI
-859 ELAETTVGETNFI
+859 ELTETTVGETNFI

-932 FFENEIWHSTFDA
+932 FFENEIWHSIFDA
-945 ETVIDGKQGVYR
+945 ETTIAGKQGVYR

-1041 YKRDSN
+1041 YKRDSK

-1108 WLVRSQKLHLSA
+1108 WLVKSQKLHLSA

>member
-64 RPSLKIKTVTYSNA
+64 RPSLKIKTVTYTNA

-95 VTVYLSTSDK
+95 VTVYLSTSYE
-105 KYYLTFVNKNVA
+105 KYYLTFVNKNVTD
-117 NHIQRELKYTDGDG
+117 NIQRELKYTDVNG
-131 ESHSYSKVMPILADN
+131 ETHSYSKVMPILADN

-202 YLYNKSTNIYF
+202 YLYDKSTNINF

-218 KEVIVEVD
+218 KEITVEVD
-226 GVSYKINFEYNNE
+226 GVSYKIKFEYNNE

-251 NNFSTTND
+251 NNFSTTNNI
-259 VLGTHTENIPLV
+259 LGKNTENIPLV

-280 VCSYEKNYD
+280 VCSYERVLDN
-289 SKGNISSVDWTIYH
+289 KGNISAVNWTIYH
-303 TVDGIT
+303 TLDGIT
-309 FNRVPSKSKI
+309 FTSVPTKSKI

-346 GTDGNI
+346 DTEGKLT
-352 AGTKKYAVWTNLL
+352 GTKKYAVWTNLL

-374 EWIDEGF
+374 EWIGEGF

-395 TTSVNGYFRD
+395 TISVNGYFRD

-413 GDGLAFKYGDGLA
+413 GDGLV
-426 NTYDELTYKNFYC
+426 NTDSEPRYKNFYC
-439 VYCYDS
+439 VYCYGSD
-445 NFYKKVIFNSS
+445 FYKKVIFNSTR
-456 ADTPYAYTPK
+456 DIPYTYTPR
-466 VSSTT
+466 VSSTKLA
-471 FGISADTEVSIST
+471 ISADTETNGTSGT
-484 DGYYNTITSNN
+484 PYYNIIRSNN
-495 LEDKQF
+495 LTDVQF
-501 VYVNEH
+501 VYVNKN
-507 GATKCTAYLTEL
+507 GATKYIAYLTDL
-519 ELVLSLRSPPGAATY
+519 NLGLSLFSPAYPPGNGTSCSGTSILLGNYKIAD
-534 CVGESTFRG
+534 
-543 KYNVVDTDGNVI
+543 NDGNVI
-555 AKGDI
+555 DSGPI
-560 WDKIS
+560 YNEIN
-565 VSLDA
+565 VSLD
-570 VSDRH
+570 VMSKQG
-575 YVQNFTIKYFSFNI
+575 YVQNFTTSYFSFNV
-589 DVIIDGFTNLGLA
+589 DVSITGDATVPQNSHIHVIPGTPGSS
-602 MLEGQPSGDSWAG
+602 SGSG
-615 SYITVNS
+615 SYITIS
-622 GNITT
+622 AGNIS
-627 GTDTKL
+627 GTDVIFGNLL
-633 EGKLAVTAQSMPNL
+633 EGKPAATAQSMPNL

-668 DISSDKYRGI
+668 DVSYDNYRGI

-699 PGSISALRP
+699 PGS
-708 PNNLE
+708 
-713 PGLSYVKLYPVVRP
+713 VPVVRP

-738 RYMFTTLKE
+738 RYMFTTLEKE
-747 EGKKEVVYVHTI
+747 GEKEVVYVHTI

-767 YNHITEVFSEEY
+767 YNHITKVFSEEY

-798 LLTENQLFTY
+798 LLTKNQLFTY
-808 DDYTPGAVGYDP
+808 DDYTSDAVGYNP

-837 TFDGMYIAN
+837 VFDSMYIAT
-846 TNALYISNANKVI
+846 TNALYISNADKVI
-859 ELAETTVGETNFI
+859 ELAETIVGETNFI

-880 ENYYVG
+880 ENYYIG

-894 KSVTDNGKFKWYF
+894 KSITDNGKFKWYF

-1009 SDNIYDKFVNYI
+1009 SDNIYDMFINYI
-1021 TEQNSLNQIKL
+1021 TEKNSLNQIKL

-1041 YKRDSN
+1041 YKRDSK

-1071 VTIDNKIEMLSV
+1071 VTIDNKVEMLSA

-1094 DYYDYDGEFVNKVS
+1094 DYYDGEFVNKVS
-1108 WLVRSQKLHLSA
+1108 WFVKSQKLHLSA

>member
-9 PISVNTPNDKNI
+9 PISVNTPGDKNI

-105 KYYLTFVNKNVA
+105 KYYLTFVNKNVTD
-117 NHIQRELKYTDGDG
+117 NIQRELKYTDSNG

-181 SGNKTTELDSPNVLT
+181 SGSKTTELDSPNVLT

-202 YLYNKSTNIYF
+202 YLYDKSTNINF

-218 KEVIVEVD
+218 KEITVEVD
-226 GVSYKINFEYNNE
+226 GVSYKIKFEYNNE

-251 NNFSTTND
+251 NNFSTTDNI
-259 VLGTHTENIPLV
+259 LGKNAENIPLV

-280 VCSYEKNYD
+280 VCSYERVLDN
-289 SKGNISSVDWTIYH
+289 KGNISSIDWTIYH

-309 FNRVPSKSKI
+309 FTRVPSKSKI

-346 GTDGNI
+346 DTEGKLT
-352 AGTKKYAVWTNLL
+352 GTKTYPVWKNLL
-365 KAINETKYN
+365 KTINETKYN
-374 EWIDEGF
+374 EWIAEGF

-395 TTSVNGYFRD
+395 TISVNGYFRD

-413 GDGLAFKYGDGLA
+413 GDGLV
-426 NTYDELTYKNFYC
+426 NTDSEPRYKNFYC
-439 VYCYDS
+439 VYCYGSD
-445 NFYKKVIFNSS
+445 FYKKVIFNSTI
-456 ADTPYAYTPK
+456 DTPYTYTPR
-466 VSSTT
+466 VSSTKLA
-471 FGISADTEVSIST
+471 ISADTETSGTSGT
-484 DGYYNTITSNN
+484 PYYNIITSNN
-495 LEDKQF
+495 LTDVQF
-501 VYVNEH
+501 VYVNEN
-507 GATKCTAYLTEL
+507 GATTYTAYLTDL
-519 ELVLSLRSPPGAATY
+519 NLGLSLFSPAYPPGNGTSCSGTSILLGNYKIAD
-534 CVGESTFRG
+534 
-543 KYNVVDTDGNVI
+543 NDGNVI
-555 AKGDI
+555 DSGQI
-560 WDKIS
+560 YNEIN
-565 VSLDA
+565 VSLD
-570 VSDRH
+570 VMSKQG
-575 YVQNFTIKYFSFNI
+575 YVQNFTTSYFSFNV
-589 DVIIDGFTNLGLA
+589 DVSITGDATV
-602 MLEGQPSGDSWAG
+602 PSNSHIHVIPGTPGSSSGSG
-615 SYITVNS
+615 SYITIS
-622 GNITT
+622 AGNIS
-627 GTDTKL
+627 GTDVISGTLL
-633 EGKLAVTAQSMPNL
+633 EGKPAATAQSMPNL
-647 YVAFKEQHMYIAVD
+647 YVAFKEQRMSIAVD

-668 DISSDKYRGI
+668 DVSYDNYRGI
-678 YRVERDN
+678 YRIERDN
-685 TGEIDPGIIYSEVY
+685 TGEIDSGIIYSKRY
-699 PGSISALRP
+699 PGS
-708 PNNLE
+708 
-713 PGLSYVKLYPVVRP
+713 VPVVRP

-738 RYMFTTLKE
+738 RYMFTTLEKE
-747 EGKKEVVYVHTI
+747 GEKEVVYVHTI

-767 YNHITEVFSEEY
+767 YNHITKVFSEEY

-789 FVFGDPIPY
+789 FVFGDPVPY
-798 LLTENQLFTY
+798 LLTKNQLFTY
-808 DDYTPGAVGYDP
+808 DDYTSDAVGYEP

-837 TFDGMYIAN
+837 VFDSMYIAT
-846 TNALYISNANKVI
+846 TNALYISNADKVI

-945 ETVIDGKQGVYR
+945 ETTIDGKKGVYR

-1021 TEQNSLNQIKL
+1021 TEQNSSNQIKL
-1032 YKFGYWIII
+1032 YKFGYWIVI
-1041 YKRDSN
+1041 YKRDSK

-1071 VTIDNKIEMLSV
+1071 VTIDNKVEMLSA

-1108 WLVRSQKLHLSA
+1108 WFVKSQKLHLSA

>member
-21 KNYFFNHYNWKGMCD
+21 KNYFFNHCNWKGMCD

-64 RPSLKIKTVTYSNA
+64 RPSLKIKTVTYTNA

-95 VTVYLSTSDK
+95 VTVYLSTSNK
-105 KYYLTFVNKNVA
+105 KYYLTFVNKNVTD
-117 NHIQRELKYTDGDG
+117 NIQRELKYTDSNG
-131 ESHSYSKVMPILADN
+131 ETHSYSKVIPILADN

-202 YLYNKSTNIYF
+202 YLYDKSTNINF

-218 KEVIVEVD
+218 KEVTVEVD
-226 GVSYKINFEYNNE
+226 GVSYKIKFEYNNE

-280 VCSYEKNYD
+280 VCSYEKNYND
-289 SKGNISSVDWTIYH
+289 KGNISSVNWTIYH
-303 TVDGIT
+303 TLDGIT
-309 FNRVPSKSKI
+309 FNRVPSKSNI

-346 GTDGNI
+346 DTDGNI
-352 AGTKKYAVWTNLL
+352 TGTKNYAVWTNLL

-374 EWIDEGF
+374 EWIADGF

-395 TTSVNGYFRD
+395 TVSVNGYFRD

-413 GDGLAFKYGDGLA
+413 GDGLVNTDG
-426 NTYDELTYKNFYC
+426 EPRYKNFYC
-439 VYCYDS
+439 VYCYGSD
-445 NFYKKVIFNSS
+445 FYKKVIFNSTI
-456 ADTPYAYTPK
+456 DTPYTYTPR
-466 VSSTT
+466 VSSITL
-471 FGISADTEVSIST
+471 GISADTETSGTSGT
-484 DGYYNTITSNN
+484 PYYNNITSNN
-495 LEDKQF
+495 LTDVQF
-501 VYVNEH
+501 VYVNEN
-507 GATKCTAYLTEL
+507 GATKYTAYLTDL
-519 ELVLSLRSPPGAATY
+519 KLFLNLFSPAYPPGNGTSCSGTSILFGNYKIAD
-534 CVGESTFRG
+534 
-543 KYNVVDTDGNVI
+543 NDGNVI
-555 AKGDI
+555 DSGQI
-560 WDKIS
+560 YNEIN
-565 VSLDA
+565 VSLD
-570 VSDRH
+570 VMSKQG
-575 YVQNFTIKYFSFNI
+575 YVQNFTTSYFSFNVNVSI
-589 DVIIDGFTNLGLA
+589 
-602 MLEGQPSGDSWAG
+602 SGDGTVPSNSHIHIIPGSSSGGAG
-615 SYITVNS
+615 SYITINS
-622 GNITT
+622 GNIS
-627 GTDTKL
+627 GTDVISGTLL
-633 EGKLAVTAQSMPNL
+633 EGEPAATAQSMPNL
-647 YVAFKEQHMYIAVD
+647 YVAFKEQRMSIAID

-668 DISSDKYRGI
+668 DVSYDNYRGI
-678 YRVERDN
+678 YRIERDN
-685 TGEIDPGIIYSEVY
+685 TGETRPRIIYSERY
-699 PGSISALRP
+699 PGS
-708 PNNLE
+708 
-713 PGLSYVKLYPVVRP
+713 VPVVRP

-738 RYMFTTLKE
+738 RYMFTRLEKE
-747 EGKKEVVYVHTI
+747 GEKEVVSVHTI
-759 KYDNNEFV
+759 KYDNDEIV
-767 YNHITEVFSEEY
+767 SNHITTVFSEEY
-779 VSDLN
+779 VSDSH

-798 LLTENQLFTY
+798 LLTKNQLFTY
-808 DDYTPGAVGYDP
+808 DDYTSAVGYEP

-837 TFDGMYIAN
+837 VFDSMYIAT
-846 TNALYISNANKVI
+846 TNALYISNADKVI

-872 LPEVYALL
+872 LPEVYSLL

-945 ETVIDGKQGVYR
+945 ETTIDGRKGVYR

-1009 SDNIYDKFVNYI
+1009 SDNIYDMFINYI
-1021 TEQNSLNQIKL
+1021 TEKNSLNQIKL
-1032 YKFGYWIII
+1032 YKFGYWIVI
-1041 YKRDSN
+1041 YKRDSK

-1094 DYYDYDGEFVNKVS
+1094 DYYDYDGEFVNKIS
-1108 WLVRSQKLHLSA
+1108 WVVRSQKLHLSA

-1178 YRVDTIRTYVQRLNY
+1178 YRVDTIRIYVQRLNY

>member
-9 PISVNTPNDKNI
+9 PISVNTPDDKNI

-64 RPSLKIKTVTYSNA
+64 RPSLKIKTVTYTNA

-105 KYYLTFVNKNVA
+105 KYYLTFVNKNVTD
-117 NHIQRELKYTDGDG
+117 NIQRELKYTDSDG
-131 ESHSYSKVMPILADN
+131 KSHSYSKVIPILADN

-202 YLYNKSTNIYF
+202 YLYDKSTNINF

-218 KEVIVEVD
+218 KEITVEVD
-226 GVSYKINFEYNNE
+226 GVSYKIKFEYNNE
-239 LVFVERYSGLGE
+239 LVFVERYTGLGE
-251 NNFSTTND
+251 NNFSTTDNI
-259 VLGTHTENIPLV
+259 LGKNTENIPLV

-346 GTDGNI
+346 DTEGNLT
-352 AGTKKYAVWTNLL
+352 GTKKYAVWTNLL
-365 KAINETKYN
+365 KTINETKYN

-395 TTSVNGYFRD
+395 TVSVNGYFRD

-413 GDGLAFKYGDGLA
+413 GDGLVNTDG
-426 NTYDELTYKNFYC
+426 EPKYKNFYC
-439 VYCYDS
+439 VYCYGSD
-445 NFYKKVIFNSS
+445 FYKKVIFNSTI
-456 ADTPYAYTPK
+456 DTPYTYTPQ
-466 VSSTT
+466 VSSTKLA
-471 FGISADTEVSIST
+471 ISADTKTSGTS
-484 DGYYNTITSNN
+484 GSPYYNIIMSNN
-495 LEDKQF
+495 LTDVQF
-501 VYVNEH
+501 VYVNEN
-507 GATKCTAYLTEL
+507 GATTYTAYLTDL
-519 ELVLSLRSPPGAATY
+519 NLALSLFSPAYPPGNGTSCSGTSILLGNYKIAD
-534 CVGESTFRG
+534 
-543 KYNVVDTDGNVI
+543 NDGNVI
-555 AKGDI
+555 DSGQI
-560 WDKIS
+560 YNEIN
-565 VSLDA
+565 VSLD
-570 VSDRH
+570 VMSKQG
-575 YVQNFTIKYFSFNI
+575 YVQNFTTSYFSFNV
-589 DVIIDGFTNLGLA
+589 DVSITGDATV
-602 MLEGQPSGDSWAG
+602 PSNSHIYVIPGTPGSSSGSG
-615 SYITVNS
+615 SYITIS
-622 GNITT
+622 AGNIS
-627 GTDTKL
+627 GTDVISGTLL
-633 EGKLAVTAQSMPNL
+633 EGEPAATAQSMPNL
-647 YVAFKEQHMYIAVD
+647 YVAFKEQRMSIAVD

-668 DISSDKYRGI
+668 DVSYDNYRGI
-678 YRVERDN
+678 YRIERDN
-685 TGEIDPGIIYSEVY
+685 TGETRPRIIYSKLY
-699 PGSISALRP
+699 PGS
-708 PNNLE
+708 
-713 PGLSYVKLYPVVRP
+713 VPVVRP

-738 RYMFTTLKE
+738 RYMFTTLKK
-747 EGKKEVVYVHTI
+747 EGEKEVVYVHTI

-767 YNHITEVFSEEY
+767 YNHITKVFSEEY
-779 VSDLN
+779 VSDLH

-789 FVFGDPIPY
+789 FVFGDPVPY
-798 LLTENQLFTY
+798 LLTKNQLFTY
-808 DDYTPGAVGYDP
+808 DDYTSDAVGYDP

-837 TFDGMYIAN
+837 VFDSMYIAT
-846 TNALYISNANKVI
+846 TNALYISNADKVI

-1009 SDNIYDKFVNYI
+1009 SDNIYDMFINYI
-1021 TEQNSLNQIKL
+1021 TEKNSLNQIKL
-1032 YKFGYWIII
+1032 YKFGYWIVI
-1041 YKRDSN
+1041 YKRDSK

-1071 VTIDNKIEMLSV
+1071 VTIDNKVEMLSA

-1108 WLVRSQKLHLSA
+1108 WFVKSQKLHLSA

>member
-9 PISVNTPNDKNI
+9 PISVNTPGDKNI

-181 SGNKTTELDSPNVLT
+181 SGNKTTELDSPNILT

-202 YLYNKSTNIYF
+202 YLYDKSTNINF

-218 KEVIVEVD
+218 KEITVEVD

-251 NNFSTTND
+251 NNFSTTNNI
-259 VLGTHTENIPLV
+259 LGKNTENIPLV

-289 SKGNISSVDWTIYH
+289 NNGNISSVDWTIYH
-303 TVDGIT
+303 TLDGIT

-332 FVFCEDGPWVYSLL
+332 YVFCEDGPWVYSLL
-346 GTDGNI
+346 DTDGNI
-352 AGTKKYAVWTNLL
+352 TGTKKYAVWTNLL
-365 KAINETKYN
+365 KSINETKYN
-374 EWIDEGF
+374 EWIADGF

-413 GDGLAFKYGDGLA
+413 GDGLA
-426 NTYDELTYKNFYC
+426 NTYDEPTYKNFYC

-445 NFYKKVIFNSS
+445 DFYKNVIFNSS
-456 ADTPYAYTPK
+456 VDTPYTYTPK

-471 FGISADTEVSIST
+471 FGISADTETSGST
-484 DGYYNTITSNN
+484 VGYYNTMTSNN

-501 VYVNEH
+501 TYVNEH
-507 GATKCTAYLTEL
+507 GATKCTAYLTDL
-519 ELVLSLRSPPGAATY
+519 KLILSLRSPS
-534 CVGESTFRG
+534 ESTTSCAGSSMFTG

-555 AKGDI
+555 DKGDI
-560 WDKIS
+560 YNKID
-565 VSLDA
+565 VSLD
-570 VSDRH
+570 VMSNQH

-589 DVIIDGFTNLGLA
+589 DVGISGQMTVPENAVIGMQKGQLLG
-602 MLEGQPSGDSWAG
+602 DVWVG

-622 GNITT
+622 GNIT
-627 GTDTKL
+627 GTDTVSGTLL
-633 EGKLAVTAQSMPNL
+633 EGMTAKTAQSMPNL
-647 YVAFKEQHMYIAVD
+647 YIAFKEQRMSIAID
-661 FTASIPN
+661 FTAAT
-668 DISSDKYRGI
+668 SSSKFDDYRGI
-678 YRVERDN
+678 YRIERNN
-685 TGEIDPGIIYSEVY
+685 TGEIGSGIIYSTKY
-699 PGSISALRP
+699 P
-708 PNNLE
+708 
-713 PGLSYVKLYPVVRP
+713 YVTNGPIPVVRP

-738 RYMFTTLKE
+738 RYMFTRLEKE
-747 EGKKEVVYVHTI
+747 GENAVTHVHTI
-759 KYDNNEFV
+759 KLNDSNEITSNHDASV
-767 YNHITEVFSEEY
+767 YSEEY
-779 VSDLN
+779 IADWY
-784 FLNKT
+784 FLERM
-789 FVFGDPIPY
+789 FVFGDPVPY
-798 LLTENQLFTY
+798 LLTKKQLFTY
-808 DDYTPGAVGYDP
+808 DDYTSDVSNYKP
-820 INLLFTCFP
+820 INLLFSCFP

-846 TNALYISNANKVI
+846 TNALYISNANQVI
-859 ELAETTVGETNFI
+859 ELTETTVGETNFI
-872 LPEVYALL
+872 LPEVHALL

-907 PEISVQPFDNS
+907 PEISVQPFDNG
-918 ITNLQPISNSEVAI
+918 ITNLQSISNSEVAI

-945 ETVIDGKQGVYR
+945 ETTIDGKKGVYR

-1009 SDNIYDKFVNYI
+1009 SDNIYDMFINYI
-1021 TEQNSLNQIKL
+1021 TEKNSLNQIKL
-1032 YKFGYWIII
+1032 YKFGYWIVI
-1041 YKRDSN
+1041 YKRDSK

-1094 DYYDYDGEFVNKVS
+1094 DYYDYDGEFVNKIAWV
-1108 WLVRSQKLHLSA
+1108 VRSQKLHLSA

>member
-64 RPSLKIKTVTYSNA
+64 RPSLKIKTVTYTNA
-78 GNEYTLSDIL
+78 RNEYTLSDIL

-105 KYYLTFVNKNVA
+105 KYYLTFVNKNVTD
-117 NHIQRELKYTDGDG
+117 NIQRELKYTDVNG
-131 ESHSYSKVMPILADN
+131 ETHSYSKVMPILADN

-196 KSYITK
+196 KSCITK

-218 KEVIVEVD
+218 KEIAVEVD
-226 GVSYKINFEYNNE
+226 GVSYKIKFEYNNE

-251 NNFSTTND
+251 NNFSTTNNI
-259 VLGTHTENIPLV
+259 LGKNTENIPLV

-280 VCSYEKNYD
+280 VCSYERVLDN
-289 SKGNISSVDWTIYH
+289 KGNISAVNWTIYH
-303 TVDGIT
+303 TLDGIT
-309 FNRVPSKSKI
+309 FTSVPTKSKI

-346 GTDGNI
+346 DTDGNI
-352 AGTKKYAVWTNLL
+352 TGTKTYAVWTNLL

-374 EWIDEGF
+374 EWIADGF

-395 TTSVNGYFRD
+395 TTCVNGYFRD

-413 GDGLAFKYGDGLA
+413 GDGLVNTDG
-426 NTYDELTYKNFYC
+426 EPRYKNFYC
-439 VYCYDS
+439 VYCYGSD
-445 NFYKKVIFNSS
+445 FYKKVIFNSTI
-456 ADTPYAYTPK
+456 DTPYTYTPR
-466 VSSTT
+466 VSSTKLA
-471 FGISADTEVSIST
+471 ISADTETYGSGIPC
-484 DGYYNTITSNN
+484 YNNITSNN
-495 LEDKQF
+495 LTDVQF
-501 VYVNEH
+501 VYVNEN
-507 GATKCTAYLTEL
+507 GATKYTAYLTD
-519 ELVLSLRSPPGAATY
+519 LSLRLYLLSPPYSPGNGTS
-534 CVGESTFRG
+534 CSGTSTLAG
-543 KYNVVDTDGNVI
+543 NYKIADNDGNVI
-555 AKGDI
+555 GSGQI
-560 WDKIS
+560 HNKIK
-565 VSLDA
+565 VSLD
-570 VSDRH
+570 VMSKQG
-575 YVQNFTIKYFSFNI
+575 YVQNFTTSYFSFNV
-589 DVIIDGFTNLGLA
+589 DVSITGDATVPQNRHIHIIPGTPG
-602 MLEGQPSGDSWAG
+602 SSSG
-615 SYITVNS
+615 SYITINAGNISGTDVVS
-622 GNITT
+622 GNL
-627 GTDTKL
+627 L
-633 EGKLAVTAQSMPNL
+633 EGEPAATAQSMPNL
-647 YVAFKEQHMYIAVD
+647 YVAFKEQHMSIAVD

-668 DISSDKYRGI
+668 NVSYDNYRGI
-678 YRVERDN
+678 YRIERNN
-685 TGEIDPGIIYSEVY
+685 TGEIDSRIIYSNVY
-699 PGSISALRP
+699 SGS
-708 PNNLE
+708 
-713 PGLSYVKLYPVVRP
+713 VPVVRP

-738 RYMFTTLKE
+738 RYMFTRLKK
-747 EGKKEVVYVHTI
+747 EGEKEVVYVHTI

-767 YNHITEVFSEEY
+767 SYHITKVFSEEY
-779 VSDLN
+779 VSDLH

-798 LLTENQLFTY
+798 LLTKNQLFTY
-808 DDYTPGAVGYDP
+808 DDYTSDAVGYNP

-837 TFDGMYIAN
+837 VFDSMYIAT
-846 TNALYISNANKVI
+846 TNALYISNADKVI

-872 LPEVYALL
+872 LPEVYVLL
-880 ENYYVG
+880 ENYYIG

-894 KSVTDNGKFKWYF
+894 KSITDNGKFKWYF

-1009 SDNIYDKFVNYI
+1009 SDNIYDMFINYI
-1021 TEQNSLNQIKL
+1021 TEKNSLNQIKL
-1032 YKFGYWIII
+1032 YKFGYWIVI
-1041 YKRDSN
+1041 YKRDSK

-1071 VTIDNKIEMLSV
+1071 VTIDNKVEMLSA

-1108 WLVRSQKLHLSA
+1108 WFVKSQKLHLSA

-1135 HDSNILQNSEYNI
+1135 HDSNILQNSEHNI

>member
-1 MIKTFNRT
+1 MIKTFNRA
-9 PISVNTPNDKNI
+9 PISVNTPDDKNI

-117 NHIQRELKYTDGDG
+117 NHIQRELKYTDGNG

-152 EHDFNYYDIEK
+152 EHDFNYYDIER
-163 NIYATAIDFIY
+163 NIYASAVDFIY

-181 SGNKTTELDSPNVLT
+181 SGNKTTKLDSPNILT

-202 YLYNKSTNIYF
+202 YLYDKSTNINF

-218 KEVIVEVD
+218 KEVTVEVD
-226 GVSYKINFEYNNE
+226 GVSYKIKFEYNNE

-251 NNFSTTND
+251 NNFSTTNN
-259 VLGTHTENIPLV
+259 VLGTNTGNIPLI

-280 VCSYEKNYD
+280 VCSYEKNYND
-289 SKGNISSVDWTIYH
+289 KGNISSVDWTIYH
-303 TVDGIT
+303 TLDGIT
-309 FNRVPSKSKI
+309 FNRVPFKSKI

-346 GTDGNI
+346 DTDGNI
-352 AGTKKYAVWTNLL
+352 TGTKKYAVWTNLL

-374 EWIDEGF
+374 EWIADGF

-413 GDGLAFKYGDGLA
+413 GDGLA
-426 NTYDELTYKNFYC
+426 NTYDEPTYKNFYC

-445 NFYKKVIFNSS
+445 DFYKKVIFNSS
-456 ADTPYAYTPK
+456 VDTPYTYTPK

-471 FGISADTEVSIST
+471 FGISADTETSGST
-484 DGYYNTITSNN
+484 VGYYNTMTSNN

-519 ELVLSLRSPPGAATY
+519 KLILSLRSPP
-534 CVGESTFRG
+534 ESTTACAGSSTFIG

-555 AKGDI
+555 DKGDI
-560 WDKIS
+560 YNKIN
-565 VSLDA
+565 VSLD
-570 VSDRH
+570 VMSNQH

-589 DVIIDGFTNLGLA
+589 DVGISGQLTVPQNAVIGMQKGQLLG
-602 MLEGQPSGDSWAG
+602 DVWIG

-622 GNITT
+622 GNITE
-627 GTDTKL
+627 TDTTSGTLL
-633 EGKLAVTAQSMPNL
+633 EGMTAKTAQSMPNL
-647 YVAFKEQHMYIAVD
+647 YVAFKEQRMSIAID
-661 FTASIPN
+661 FTAAT
-668 DISSDKYRGI
+668 SSSKFDDYRGI
-678 YRVERDN
+678 YRIERNN
-685 TGEIDPGIIYSEVY
+685 TGEIGSGIIYSKLY
-699 PGSISALRP
+699 SGSI
-708 PNNLE
+708 
-713 PGLSYVKLYPVVRP
+713 PVVRP

-738 RYMFTTLKE
+738 RYMFTRLEKE
-747 EGKKEVVYVHTI
+747 GENAVTHVHTI
-759 KYDNNEFV
+759 KLNDSNEITSNHDASV
-767 YNHITEVFSEEY
+767 YSEEY
-779 VSDLN
+779 IADWY

-789 FVFGDPIPY
+789 FVFGDPVPY
-798 LLTENQLFTY
+798 LLTKNQLFTY
-808 DDYTPGAVGYDP
+808 DDYTSDAVGYDP
-820 INLLFTCFP
+820 TNLLFTCFP

-837 TFDGMYIAN
+837 AFDSMYIAN
-846 TNALYISNANKVI
+846 TNALYISNANQVI
-859 ELAETTVGETNFI
+859 ELTETTVGETNFI

-1041 YKRDSN
+1041 YKRDSK

-1071 VTIDNKIEMLSV
+1071 VTIDNKVEMLSV

-1108 WLVRSQKLHLSA
+1108 WLVKSQKLHLSA

>member
-9 PISVNTPNDKNI
+9 PISVNTPGDKNI

-64 RPSLKIKTVTYSNA
+64 RPSLKIKTVTYTNA

-95 VTVYLSTSDK
+95 VTVYLSTSNK
-105 KYYLTFVNKNVA
+105 KYYLTFVNKNVTD
-117 NHIQRELKYTDGDG
+117 NIQRELKYTDGNG
-131 ESHSYSKVMPILADN
+131 ETHSYSKVMPILADN

-202 YLYNKSTNIYF
+202 YLYDKSTNINF

-218 KEVIVEVD
+218 KEITVEVD
-226 GVSYKINFEYNNE
+226 GVSYKIKFEYNNE

-251 NNFSTTND
+251 NNFSTTDNI
-259 VLGTHTENIPLV
+259 LGKNTENIPLV

-346 GTDGNI
+346 DTDGNI
-352 AGTKKYAVWTNLL
+352 TGTKNYAVWTNLL

-374 EWIDEGF
+374 EWINEGF

-395 TTSVNGYFRD
+395 TVSVNGYFRD

-413 GDGLAFKYGDGLA
+413 GDGLVNTDG
-426 NTYDELTYKNFYC
+426 EPRYKNFYC
-439 VYCYDS
+439 VYCYGSD
-445 NFYKKVIFNSS
+445 FYKKVIFNSTM
-456 ADTPYAYTPK
+456 DTPYTYTPR
-466 VSSTT
+466 VSSTKLA
-471 FGISADTEVSIST
+471 ISADTETNGTSGT
-484 DGYYNTITSNN
+484 PYYNIIKSNN
-495 LEDKQF
+495 LTDVQF
-501 VYVNEH
+501 VYVNEN
-507 GATKCTAYLTEL
+507 GATTYTAYLTDL
-519 ELVLSLRSPPGAATY
+519 NLGLSLFSPAYPPGNGTS
-534 CVGESTFRG
+534 CSG
-543 KYNVVDTDGNVI
+543 KSILLGNYKIADNDGNVI
-555 AKGDI
+555 DSGQI
-560 WDKIS
+560 YNEIN
-565 VSLDA
+565 VSLD
-570 VSDRH
+570 VMSKKS
-575 YVQNFTIKYFSFNI
+575 YVQNFTTSYFSFNV
-589 DVIIDGFTNLGLA
+589 DVSITGDATVPQNSHIHVIPGTPGSS
-602 MLEGQPSGDSWAG
+602 SGSG
-615 SYITVNS
+615 SYITINAGNISGTDVIS
-622 GNITT
+622 GNL
-627 GTDTKL
+627 L
-633 EGKLAVTAQSMPNL
+633 EGKPAATAQSMPNL
-647 YVAFKEQHMYIAVD
+647 YVAFKEQRMSIAVD

-668 DISSDKYRGI
+668 NVSYDNYRGI
-678 YRVERDN
+678 YRIERDN
-685 TGEIDPGIIYSEVY
+685 TGETRPRIIYSKLY
-699 PGSISALRP
+699 PGS
-708 PNNLE
+708 
-713 PGLSYVKLYPVVRP
+713 VPVVRP

-738 RYMFTTLKE
+738 RYMFTTLEKE
-747 EGKKEVVYVHTI
+747 GEKEVVYVHTI

-767 YNHITEVFSEEY
+767 YNHITKVFSEEY
-779 VSDLN
+779 VSDLH

-789 FVFGDPIPY
+789 FVFGDPVPY
-798 LLTENQLFTY
+798 LLTKNQLFTY
-808 DDYTPGAVGYDP
+808 DDYTSGAVGYDP

-837 TFDGMYIAN
+837 VFDSMYIAT
-846 TNALYISNANKVI
+846 TNALYISNADKVI

-894 KSVTDNGKFKWYF
+894 KSITDNGKFKWYF

-932 FFENEIWHSTFDA
+932 FFENEIWHSTFDT

-1009 SDNIYDKFVNYI
+1009 SDNIYDMFINYI
-1021 TEQNSLNQIKL
+1021 TEKNSLNQIKL
-1032 YKFGYWIII
+1032 YKFGYWIVI
-1041 YKRDSN
+1041 YKRDSK

-1071 VTIDNKIEMLSV
+1071 VTIDNKVEMLSA

-1108 WLVRSQKLHLSA
+1108 WFVKSQKLHLSA

>member
-9 PISVNTPNDKNI
+9 PISVNTPDDKNI

-64 RPSLKIKTVTYSNA
+64 RPSLKIKTVTYTNA

-105 KYYLTFVNKNVA
+105 KYYLTFVNKNVTD
-117 NHIQRELKYTDGDG
+117 NIQRELKYTDGNG
-131 ESHSYSKVMPILADN
+131 ETHSYSKVMPILADN

-174 IPTTSVV
+174 IPTTSVA

-202 YLYNKSTNIYF
+202 YLYDKSTNINF

-218 KEVIVEVD
+218 KEITVEVD
-226 GVSYKINFEYNNE
+226 EVSYKIKFEYNNE

-251 NNFSTTND
+251 NNFSTTNNI
-259 VLGTHTENIPLV
+259 LGKNTENIPLV

-280 VCSYEKNYD
+280 VCSYERVLDN
-289 SKGNISSVDWTIYH
+289 KGNISSIDWTIYH

-309 FNRVPSKSKI
+309 FTRVPSKSKI

-346 GTDGNI
+346 DTEGKLT
-352 AGTKKYAVWTNLL
+352 GTKTYPVWKNLL
-365 KAINETKYN
+365 KTINETKYN

-395 TTSVNGYFRD
+395 TISVNGYFRD

-413 GDGLAFKYGDGLA
+413 GDGLV
-426 NTYDELTYKNFYC
+426 NTNGEPRYKNFYC
-439 VYCYDS
+439 VYCYGSD
-445 NFYKKVIFNSS
+445 FYKKVIFNSTI
-456 ADTPYAYTPK
+456 DTPYTYTPR
-466 VSSTT
+466 VSSTKLA
-471 FGISADTEVSIST
+471 ISADTETSGTS
-484 DGYYNTITSNN
+484 GNPYYNIITSNN
-495 LEDKQF
+495 LTDVQF
-501 VYVNEH
+501 VYVNEN
-507 GATKCTAYLTEL
+507 GATTYTAYLTDL
-519 ELVLSLRSPPGAATY
+519 NLVLSLFSPAYPQGNGTSCSGTSILFGNYKIAD
-534 CVGESTFRG
+534 
-543 KYNVVDTDGNVI
+543 NDGNVI
-555 AKGDI
+555 DSGQI
-560 WDKIS
+560 YNKIN
-565 VSLDA
+565 VSLDLM
-570 VSDRH
+570 SKQG
-575 YVQNFTIKYFSFNI
+575 YVQNFTTSYFSFNV
-589 DVIIDGFTNLGLA
+589 DVLITGDATI
-602 MLEGQPSGDSWAG
+602 PSNSHIYVIPGTPGSSSGSG
-615 SYITVNS
+615 SYITIS
-622 GNITT
+622 AGNIS
-627 GTDTKL
+627 GTDVISGTLL
-633 EGKLAVTAQSMPNL
+633 EGKPAATAQSMPNL
-647 YVAFKEQHMYIAVD
+647 YVAFKEQRMSIAVD

-668 DISSDKYRGI
+668 DVYYDNYRGI
-678 YRVERDN
+678 YRIERDN
-685 TGEIDPGIIYSEVY
+685 TGETRPRIIYSKLY
-699 PGSISALRP
+699 PGS
-708 PNNLE
+708 
-713 PGLSYVKLYPVVRP
+713 VPVVRP

-738 RYMFTTLKE
+738 RYMFTTLEKE
-747 EGKKEVVYVHTI
+747 GEKEVVYVHTI

-767 YNHITEVFSEEY
+767 YNHITKVFSEEY
-779 VSDLN
+779 VSDLH

-789 FVFGDPIPY
+789 FVFGDPVPY
-798 LLTENQLFTY
+798 LLTKNQLFTY
-808 DDYTPGAVGYDP
+808 DDYTSDAVGYDP

-837 TFDGMYIAN
+837 VFDSMYIAT
-846 TNALYISNANKVI
+846 TNALYISNADKVI

-894 KSVTDNGKFKWYF
+894 KFVTDNGKFKWYF

-1009 SDNIYDKFVNYI
+1009 SDNIYDMFINYI
-1021 TEQNSLNQIKL
+1021 IEKNSLNQIKL
-1032 YKFGYWIII
+1032 YKFGYWIVI
-1041 YKRDSN
+1041 YKRDSK

-1071 VTIDNKIEMLSV
+1071 VTIDNKVEMLSA

-1108 WLVRSQKLHLSA
+1108 WFVKSQKLHLSA

>member
-9 PISVNTPNDKNI
+9 PISVNTPDDKNI

-64 RPSLKIKTVTYSNA
+64 RPSLKIKTVTYNNA

-117 NHIQRELKYTDGDG
+117 NHIQRELKYTDGNG

-163 NIYATAIDFIY
+163 NIYASAVDFIY

-202 YLYNKSTNIYF
+202 YLYDKSTNINF

-218 KEVIVEVD
+218 KEVTVEVD

-251 NNFSTTND
+251 NNFSTTNNI
-259 VLGTHTENIPLV
+259 LGTHTENIPLV

-280 VCSYEKNYD
+280 VCSYEKNYND
-289 SKGNISSVDWTIYH
+289 KGNISSVDWTIYH
-303 TVDGIT
+303 TLDGIT

-374 EWIDEGF
+374 EWIAEGF

-413 GDGLAFKYGDGLA
+413 GDGLA
-426 NTYDELTYKNFYC
+426 NTYDEPTYKNFYC

-445 NFYKKVIFNSS
+445 DFYKKVIFNSS
-456 ADTPYAYTPK
+456 IDTPYTYTPK

-471 FGISADTEVSIST
+471 FGISADTETSGST
-484 DGYYNTITSNN
+484 VGYYNTMTSNN

-519 ELVLSLRSPPGAATY
+519 KLILSLRSPP
-534 CVGESTFRG
+534 ESTTSCAGSSTFIG

-555 AKGDI
+555 DKGDI
-560 WDKIS
+560 YNKIN
-565 VSLDA
+565 VSLD
-570 VSDRH
+570 VMSNQH

-589 DVIIDGFTNLGLA
+589 DVGISGQLTVPQNAVIGMQKGQLLG
-602 MLEGQPSGDSWAG
+602 DVWVG

-622 GNITT
+622 GNIT
-627 GTDTKL
+627 GTDTTSGTLL
-633 EGKLAVTAQSMPNL
+633 EGMTAKTAQSMPNL
-647 YVAFKEQHMYIAVD
+647 YVAFKEQRMSIAID
-661 FTASIPN
+661 FTAATSGSKF
-668 DISSDKYRGI
+668 DDYRGI
-678 YRVERDN
+678 YRIERDN
-685 TGEIDPGIIYSEVY
+685 TGEIGSGIIYSTRY
-699 PGSISALRP
+699 P
-708 PNNLE
+708 
-713 PGLSYVKLYPVVRP
+713 YVTNGPVPVVRP

-738 RYMFTTLKE
+738 RYMFTRLEKE
-747 EGKKEVVYVHTI
+747 GENAVTHVHTI
-759 KYDNNEFV
+759 KLNDSNEITSNHDASV
-767 YNHITEVFSEEY
+767 YSEEY
-779 VSDLN
+779 IADWY
-784 FLNKT
+784 FLERM
-789 FVFGDPIPY
+789 FVFGDPVPY
-798 LLTENQLFTY
+798 LLTKKQLFTY
-808 DDYTPGAVGYDP
+808 DDYTSDTNNYKP
-820 INLLFTCFP
+820 INLLFSCFP

-846 TNALYISNANKVI
+846 TNALYISNANQVI
-859 ELAETTVGETNFI
+859 ELTETTVGETNFI

-894 KSVTDNGKFKWYF
+894 KSVTDNEQFKWYF

-945 ETVIDGKQGVYR
+945 ETTIGGKQGVYR

-1041 YKRDSN
+1041 YKRDSK

-1108 WLVRSQKLHLSA
+1108 WVVRSQKLHLSA

>member
-64 RPSLKIKTVTYSNA
+64 RPSLKIKTVTYTNA

-105 KYYLTFVNKNVA
+105 KYYLTFVNKNVTD
-117 NHIQRELKYTDGDG
+117 NIQRELKYTDSDG
-131 ESHSYSKVMPILADN
+131 KSHSYSKVIPILADN

-174 IPTTSVV
+174 IPTTSQVH
-181 SGNKTTELDSPNVLT
+181 GNDTKELDSPNVLT

-202 YLYNKSTNIYF
+202 YLYDKTVNINF

-218 KEVIVEVD
+218 KEVTVEVD
-226 GVSYKINFEYNNE
+226 GVSYKIKFEYNNE

-259 VLGTHTENIPLV
+259 VLGKNTENIPLV

-280 VCSYEKNYD
+280 VCSYERVLDN
-289 SKGNISSVDWTIYH
+289 KGNISAVNWTIYH

-346 GTDGNI
+346 DTDGNI
-352 AGTKKYAVWTNLL
+352 TDTKKYAVWTNLL

-374 EWIDEGF
+374 EWIGEGF

-395 TTSVNGYFRD
+395 TISVNGYFRD

-413 GDGLAFKYGDGLA
+413 GDGLVNTDG
-426 NTYDELTYKNFYC
+426 EPRYKNFYC
-439 VYCYDS
+439 VYCYGSD
-445 NFYKKVIFNSS
+445 FYKKVIFNSTM
-456 ADTPYAYTPK
+456 DTPYTYTPK
-466 VSSTT
+466 VSSTKLA
-471 FGISADTEVSIST
+471 ISAHTETNGTSGT
-484 DGYYNTITSNN
+484 PYYNIINSNN
-495 LEDKQF
+495 LTDVQF
-501 VYVNEH
+501 VYVNEN
-507 GATKCTAYLTEL
+507 GATTYTAYLTD
-519 ELVLSLRSPPGAATY
+519 LSLGLSLFSPAYPPGNGTS
-534 CVGESTFRG
+534 CSG
-543 KYNVVDTDGNVI
+543 KSILLGNYKIADNDGNVI
-555 AKGDI
+555 DSGPI
-560 WDKIS
+560 YNEIN
-565 VSLDA
+565 VSLD
-570 VSDRH
+570 VMSKQG
-575 YVQNFTIKYFSFNI
+575 YVQNFTTSYFSFNV
-589 DVIIDGFTNLGLA
+589 DVSITGDATVPQNSHIHVIPGTPGS
-602 MLEGQPSGDSWAG
+602 SGSG
-615 SYITVNS
+615 SYITISAGNISGTDVIS
-622 GNITT
+622 GNL
-627 GTDTKL
+627 L
-633 EGKLAVTAQSMPNL
+633 EGKPAATAQSMPNL

-668 DISSDKYRGI
+668 NVSYDNYRGI

-699 PGSISALRP
+699 PGS
-708 PNNLE
+708 
-713 PGLSYVKLYPVVRP
+713 VPVVRP

-738 RYMFTTLKE
+738 RYMFTTLEKE
-747 EGKKEVVYVHTI
+747 GEKEVVYVHTI

-767 YNHITEVFSEEY
+767 YNHITKVFSEEY

-798 LLTENQLFTY
+798 LLTKNQLFTY
-808 DDYTPGAVGYDP
+808 DDYTSGAVGYNP

-837 TFDGMYIAN
+837 VFDSMYIAT
-846 TNALYISNANKVI
+846 TNALYISNADKVI

-880 ENYYVG
+880 ENYYIG

-894 KSVTDNGKFKWYF
+894 KSITDNGKFKWYF

-932 FFENEIWHSTFDA
+932 FFENEIWHSTFDT

-1009 SDNIYDKFVNYI
+1009 SDNIYDMFINYI
-1021 TEQNSLNQIKL
+1021 TEKNSLNQIKL
-1032 YKFGYWIII
+1032 YKFGYWIVI
-1041 YKRDSN
+1041 YKRDSK

-1071 VTIDNKIEMLSV
+1071 VTIDNKVEMLSA

-1094 DYYDYDGEFVNKVS
+1094 DYYDHDGEFVNKVS
-1108 WLVRSQKLHLSA
+1108 WFVKSQKLHLSA

>member
-1 MIKTFNRT
+1 MIKTFNRA
-9 PISVNTPNDKNI
+9 PISVNTPDDKNI

-64 RPSLKIKTVTYSNA
+64 RPSLKIKTVTYTNA

-105 KYYLTFVNKNVA
+105 KYYLTFVNKNVTD
-117 NHIQRELKYTDGDG
+117 NIQRELKYTDGNG
-131 ESHSYSKVMPILADN
+131 ESHSYSKVIPILADN

-174 IPTTSVV
+174 IPTTSAV

-202 YLYNKSTNIYF
+202 YLYDKSTNINF

-218 KEVIVEVD
+218 KEITVEVD
-226 GVSYKINFEYNNE
+226 GVSYKIKFEYNNE

-251 NNFSTTND
+251 NNFSTTNNI
-259 VLGTHTENIPLV
+259 LGKNTENIPLI
-271 QASERESTL
+271 QASEHQSTL

-289 SKGNISSVDWTIYH
+289 SKGNVSSVDWTIYH

-309 FNRVPSKSKI
+309 FTRVPSKSKI

-346 GTDGNI
+346 DTEGKLT
-352 AGTKKYAVWTNLL
+352 GTKKYAVWTNLL
-365 KAINETKYN
+365 KTINETKYN
-374 EWIDEGF
+374 EWIADGF
-381 NLNKHNSVDVYFNQ
+381 NLNKHNSVDAYFNQ
-395 TTSVNGYFRD
+395 TISVNGYFRD
-405 DRAFAFTY
+405 DTIFAFTY
-413 GDGLAFKYGDGLA
+413 GDGLL
-426 NTYDELTYKNFYC
+426 NTYGEPRYKNFYC
-439 VYCYDS
+439 VYCYASD
-445 NFYKKVIFNSS
+445 FYKKVIFNSTI
-456 ADTPYAYTPK
+456 DTPYTYTPN
-466 VSSTT
+466 VSKTIL
-471 FGISADTEVSIST
+471 GVSADTETSGNNTS
-484 DGYYNTITSNN
+484 GYYNIITSNN

-501 VYVNEH
+501 TYATEH
-507 GATKCTAYLTEL
+507 GATKYTAYLTDL
-519 ELVLSLRSPPGAATY
+519 KLTLSLYSPPSPPGNGFDCSGYSMFT
-534 CVGESTFRG
+534 G
-543 KYNVVDTDGNVI
+543 KYKLVDTDGNI
-555 AKGDI
+555 IDKADI
-560 WDKIS
+560 YNKID
-565 VSLDA
+565 VSLSLA
-570 VSDRH
+570 LNSP
-575 YVQNFTIKYFSFNI
+575 YKYTQNFTIKYFSFEI
-589 DVIIDGFTNLGLA
+589 DAGISTASGATPENSIIHLIPG
-602 MLEGQPSGDSWAG
+602 G
-615 SYITVNS
+615 SYGDFGTTTCITINA
-622 GNITT
+622 GNIS
-627 GTDTKL
+627 GTDTVSGTL
-633 EGKLAVTAQSMPNL
+633 LDGVSAATAQSMPNL
-647 YVAFKEQHMYIAVD
+647 YVAFKEQRMSIAID
-661 FTASIPN
+661 FTASSPN
-668 DISSDKYRGI
+668 DVYYDNYRGI
-678 YRVERDN
+678 YRIERNN
-685 TGEIDPGIIYSEVY
+685 TDEIGSGIIYSTKY
-699 PGSISALRP
+699 P
-708 PNNLE
+708 
-713 PGLSYVKLYPVVRP
+713 YVTNGPIPVVRP

-738 RYMFTTLKE
+738 RYMFTRLEKE
-747 EGKKEVVYVHTI
+747 GENAVTHVHTI
-759 KYDNNEFV
+759 KLNDSNEIV
-767 YNHITEVFSEEY
+767 SNHDASVCSEEY
-779 VSDLN
+779 IADWY
-784 FLNKT
+784 FLNRM
-789 FVFGDPIPY
+789 FVFGDPVPY
-798 LLTENQLFTY
+798 LLTKKQLFTY
-808 DDYTPGAVGYDP
+808 DDYTSDVSNYKP
-820 INLLFTCFP
+820 INLLFSCFP

-837 TFDGMYIAN
+837 TFDSMYIAN
-846 TNALYISNANKVI
+846 TNALYISNSNQVI
-859 ELAETTVGETNFI
+859 ELTETTVGETNFI

-894 KSVTDNGKFKWYF
+894 KSVTDNEKFKWYF
-907 PEISVQPFDNS
+907 PEISVQPFDNN
-918 ITNLQPISNSEVAI
+918 ITNLQPISNTEVAI
-932 FFENEIWHSTFDA
+932 FFEDEIWHSIFDA
-945 ETVIDGKQGVYR
+945 ETTIGGRKGVYR

-1041 YKRDSN
+1041 YKRDSK

-1071 VTIDNKIEMLSV
+1071 VTINNKIEMLSV

-1108 WLVRSQKLHLSA
+1108 WLVKSQKLHLSA

-1218 SITIKYKVGGQ
+1218 SITIKYKIGGQ

>member
-9 PISVNTPNDKNI
+9 PISVNTPDDKNI

-105 KYYLTFVNKNVA
+105 KYYLTFINKNVTD
-117 NHIQRELKYTDGDG
+117 NIQRELKYTDGNG
-131 ESHSYSKVMPILADN
+131 ETHSYSKVMPILADN

-152 EHDFNYYDIEK
+152 EYDFNYYDIEK

-174 IPTTSVV
+174 IPTTSQVH
-181 SGNKTTELDSPNVLT
+181 GNDTKELDSPNVLT

-202 YLYNKSTNIYF
+202 YLYDKSTNINF

-218 KEVIVEVD
+218 KEITVEVD
-226 GVSYKINFEYNNE
+226 GVSYKIKFEYNNE

-251 NNFSTTND
+251 NNFSTTDNI
-259 VLGTHTENIPLV
+259 LGKNTENIPLI

-289 SKGNISSVDWTIYH
+289 NKGNISSVDWTIYH

-346 GTDGNI
+346 DTEGKLT
-352 AGTKKYAVWTNLL
+352 GTKKYAVWTNLL

-374 EWIDEGF
+374 EWIGEGF

-395 TTSVNGYFRD
+395 TISVNGYFRD

-413 GDGLAFKYGDGLA
+413 GDGLV
-426 NTYDELTYKNFYC
+426 NTDSEPRYKNFYC
-439 VYCYDS
+439 VYCYGSD
-445 NFYKKVIFNSS
+445 FYKKVIFNSTI
-456 ADTPYAYTPK
+456 DTPYTYTPR
-466 VSSTT
+466 VSSTKLA
-471 FGISADTEVSIST
+471 ISADTETNGTSGSP
-484 DGYYNTITSNN
+484 YYNIIKSNN
-495 LEDKQF
+495 LTDVQF
-501 VYVNEH
+501 VYVNEN
-507 GATKCTAYLTEL
+507 GATTYTAYLTDL
-519 ELVLSLRSPPGAATY
+519 KLALSLVSPAYPPGNGTS
-534 CVGESTFRG
+534 CSG
-543 KYNVVDTDGNVI
+543 KSILLGNYKIADNDGNVI
-555 AKGDI
+555 DSGLI
-560 WDKIS
+560 YNEIN
-565 VSLDA
+565 VSLD
-570 VSDRH
+570 VMSKQG
-575 YVQNFTIKYFSFNI
+575 YVQNFTTSYFSFNI
-589 DVIIDGFTNLGLA
+589 DVSITGYATVPQNSHIYVIPGTPGSS
-602 MLEGQPSGDSWAG
+602 SGSG
-615 SYITVNS
+615 SYITINAGNISGTDVIS
-622 GNITT
+622 GNL
-627 GTDTKL
+627 L
-633 EGKLAVTAQSMPNL
+633 EGKPAATAQSMPNL

-668 DISSDKYRGI
+668 NVSYDNYRGI

-685 TGEIDPGIIYSEVY
+685 TGEIDPGIIYSKVY
-699 PGSISALRP
+699 PGS
-708 PNNLE
+708 
-713 PGLSYVKLYPVVRP
+713 VPVVRP

-738 RYMFTTLKE
+738 RYMFTTLKK
-747 EGKKEVVYVHTI
+747 EGEKEVVYVHTI

-767 YNHITEVFSEEY
+767 YNNITKVFSEEY
-779 VSDLN
+779 VSDLH

-789 FVFGDPIPY
+789 FVFGDPVPY
-798 LLTENQLFTY
+798 LLTKNQLFTY
-808 DDYTPGAVGYDP
+808 DDYTSGAVGYDP

-837 TFDGMYIAN
+837 VFDSMYIAT
-846 TNALYISNANKVI
+846 TNALYISNADKVI

-872 LPEVYALL
+872 LPEVYVLL

-894 KSVTDNGKFKWYF
+894 KSITDNGKFKWYF

-1009 SDNIYDKFVNYI
+1009 SDNIYDMFINYI
-1021 TEQNSLNQIKL
+1021 TEKNSLNQIKL
-1032 YKFGYWIII
+1032 YKFGYWIVI
-1041 YKRDSN
+1041 YKRDSK

-1071 VTIDNKIEMLSV
+1071 VTIDNKVEMLSA

-1108 WLVRSQKLHLSA
+1108 WFVKSQKLHLSA

>member
-64 RPSLKIKTVTYSNA
+64 RPSLKIKTVTYTNA

-105 KYYLTFVNKNVA
+105 KYYLTFVNKNVTD
-117 NHIQRELKYTDGDG
+117 NIQRELKYTDSNG

-202 YLYNKSTNIYF
+202 YLYDKSTNINF

-218 KEVIVEVD
+218 KEITVEVD
-226 GVSYKINFEYNNE
+226 GVSYKIKFEYNNE

-251 NNFSTTND
+251 NNFSTTDNI
-259 VLGTHTENIPLV
+259 LGKNTENIPLV

-280 VCSYEKNYD
+280 VCSYERVLDN
-289 SKGNISSVDWTIYH
+289 KGNISAVNWTIYH
-303 TVDGIT
+303 TLDGIT
-309 FNRVPSKSKI
+309 FTLLPPKSKI

-346 GTDGNI
+346 DTDGNI
-352 AGTKKYAVWTNLL
+352 TGTKNYAVWTNLL

-395 TTSVNGYFRD
+395 TISVNGYFRD

-413 GDGLAFKYGDGLA
+413 GDGLVNTDG
-426 NTYDELTYKNFYC
+426 EPRYKNFYC
-439 VYCYDS
+439 VYCYGSD
-445 NFYKKVIFNSS
+445 FYKKVIFNSTI
-456 ADTPYAYTPK
+456 DTPYTYTPR
-466 VSSTT
+466 VSSTKLA
-471 FGISADTEVSIST
+471 ISADTETNGTSGVP
-484 DGYYNTITSNN
+484 YYNNITSNN
-495 LEDKQF
+495 LTDVQF
-501 VYVNEH
+501 VYVNEN
-507 GATKCTAYLTEL
+507 GATKYTAYLTDL
-519 ELVLSLRSPPGAATY
+519 KLFLNLFSPAYPPGNGTSCSGTSILFGNYKIAD
-534 CVGESTFRG
+534 
-543 KYNVVDTDGNVI
+543 NDGNVI
-555 AKGDI
+555 DSGPI
-560 WDKIS
+560 YNEIN
-565 VSLDA
+565 VSLD
-570 VSDRH
+570 VMSKQG
-575 YVQNFTIKYFSFNI
+575 YVQNFTTSYFSFNV
-589 DVIIDGFTNLGLA
+589 DVSITGDATVPQNSHIHVIPGTPGSS
-602 MLEGQPSGDSWAG
+602 SGSG
-615 SYITVNS
+615 SYITINAGNISGTDVIS
-622 GNITT
+622 GNL
-627 GTDTKL
+627 L
-633 EGKLAVTAQSMPNL
+633 EGEPAATAQSMPNL
-647 YVAFKEQHMYIAVD
+647 YVAFKEQRMSIAVD

-668 DISSDKYRGI
+668 NVSYDNYRGI
-678 YRVERDN
+678 YRIERDN
-685 TGEIDPGIIYSEVY
+685 TGETRPRIIYSKLY
-699 PGSISALRP
+699 PGSVPI
-708 PNNLE
+708 
-713 PGLSYVKLYPVVRP
+713 VRP

-738 RYMFTTLKE
+738 RYMFTRLEKE
-747 EGKKEVVYVHTI
+747 GEKEVVKVHTI
-759 KYDNNEFV
+759 KYDNDEIV
-767 YNHITEVFSEEY
+767 SNHITTVFSEEY
-779 VSDLN
+779 VSDLH

-789 FVFGDPIPY
+789 FVFGDPVPY
-798 LLTENQLFTY
+798 LLTKNQLFTY
-808 DDYTPGAVGYDP
+808 DDYTSDAVGYDP

-837 TFDGMYIAN
+837 VFDSMYIA
-846 TNALYISNANKVI
+846 TANALYISNADKVI

-880 ENYYVG
+880 ENYYIG

-894 KSVTDNGKFKWYF
+894 KSITDNGKFKWYF

-1009 SDNIYDKFVNYI
+1009 SDNIYDMFINYI
-1021 TEQNSLNQIKL
+1021 TEKNSLNQIKL
-1032 YKFGYWIII
+1032 YKFGYWIVI
-1041 YKRDSN
+1041 YKRDSK

-1071 VTIDNKIEMLSV
+1071 VTIDNKVEMLSA

-1108 WLVRSQKLHLSA
+1108 WFVKSQKLHLSA

>member
-64 RPSLKIKTVTYSNA
+64 RPSLKIKTVTYTNA

-105 KYYLTFVNKNVA
+105 KYYLTFVNKNVTD
-117 NHIQRELKYTDGDG
+117 HIQRELKYTDSNG

-146 KIFIFS
+146 KVFIFS

-202 YLYNKSTNIYF
+202 YLYDKSTNINF

-218 KEVIVEVD
+218 KEIIVEVD
-226 GVSYKINFEYNNE
+226 GVSYKIKFEYNNE

-251 NNFSTTND
+251 NNFSTTNNI
-259 VLGTHTENIPLV
+259 LGKNTENIPLV

-280 VCSYEKNYD
+280 VCSYERILDNN
-289 SKGNISSVDWTIYH
+289 GNISSVDWTIYH
-303 TVDGIT
+303 TLDGIT
-309 FNRVPSKSKI
+309 FTRVPSKSKI

-346 GTDGNI
+346 DTDGNI
-352 AGTKKYAVWTNLL
+352 TGTKKYAVWTNLL
-365 KAINETKYN
+365 KTINKTKYE

-395 TTSVNGYFRD
+395 TISVNGYFRD

-413 GDGLAFKYGDGLA
+413 GDGLVNTQGDPQ
-426 NTYDELTYKNFYC
+426 YKNFYC

-445 NFYKKVIFNSS
+445 DFYKKVIFNSS
-456 ADTPYAYTPK
+456 IDTPYTYTPK

-471 FGISADTEVSIST
+471 LGISADTETSGTS
-484 DGYYNTITSNN
+484 GSAYYNNITSNN
-495 LEDKQF
+495 LTDVQF
-501 VYVNEH
+501 VYVNEN
-507 GATKCTAYLTEL
+507 GATKYTAYLTDL
-519 ELVLSLRSPPGAATY
+519 KLFLNLFSPPYPPGNGTSCSGTSVLFGNYKIAD
-534 CVGESTFRG
+534 
-543 KYNVVDTDGNVI
+543 NDGNVI
-555 AKGDI
+555 DSGPI
-560 WDKIS
+560 YNEIN
-565 VSLDA
+565 VSLD
-570 VSDRH
+570 VMSKQG
-575 YVQNFTIKYFSFNI
+575 YVQNFTTSYFSFNVNVSI
-589 DVIIDGFTNLGLA
+589 
-602 MLEGQPSGDSWAG
+602 SGDGTVPQNSHIHIISGSSSGGAG
-615 SYITVNS
+615 SYITISS
-622 GNITT
+622 GNIS
-627 GTDTKL
+627 GTDVISGISL
-633 EGKLAVTAQSMPNL
+633 ESKPAATAQSMPNI
-647 YVAFKEQHMYIAVD
+647 YVALKEQHMSIAID
-661 FTASIPN
+661 FTAYRN
-668 DISSDKYRGI
+668 DTIDSKFDNYKGI
-678 YRVERDN
+678 YRIERN
-685 TGEIDPGIIYSEVY
+685 ANGEIGSGVIYSTIYSNATNDSV
-699 PGSISALRP
+699 
-708 PNNLE
+708 
-713 PGLSYVKLYPVVRP
+713 PVVRP
-727 PLRDGLIISNG
+727 PLRDALIISNG
-738 RYMFTTLKE
+738 KYMFTTLKK
-747 EGKKEVVYVHTI
+747 EGEKEVVQVHTI
-759 KYDNNEFV
+759 KYDNNEIV
-767 YNHITEVFSEEY
+767 SNHIATVFSEEY
-779 VSDLN
+779 VSDSH

-789 FVFGDPIPY
+789 FVFGDPVPY
-798 LLTENQLFTY
+798 LLTKNQLFTY
-808 DDYTPGAVGYDP
+808 DDYTSAVGYEP

-837 TFDGMYIAN
+837 AFDSMYIAT
-846 TNALYISNANKVI
+846 TNALYISNADKVI
-859 ELAETTVGETNFI
+859 ELSETTVGETNFI
-872 LPEVYALL
+872 LPEVYSLL

-894 KSVTDNGKFKWYF
+894 KSVTDNEQFKWYF

-945 ETVIDGKQGVYR
+945 ETTIDSRKGVYR

-964 AGCKKGSDV
+964 AGCKKDSDV

-1009 SDNIYDKFVNYI
+1009 SDNIYDKFINYI
-1021 TEQNSLNQIKL
+1021 TEQDSLNQIKL
-1032 YKFGYWIII
+1032 YKFGYWIIV
-1041 YKRDSN
+1041 YKQDSK

-1071 VTIDNKIEMLSV
+1071 VTIDNKVKMLSV

-1108 WLVRSQKLHLSA
+1108 WFVKSQKLHLSA

-1218 SITIKYKVGGQ
+1218 SITIKYNVGGQ

>member
-9 PISVNTPNDKNI
+9 PISVNTPDNKDV

-64 RPSLKIKTVTYSNA
+64 RPSLKIKTVTYTNA

-105 KYYLTFVNKNVA
+105 KYYLTFVNKNA
-117 NHIQRELKYTDGDG
+117 TDSIQRELKYTDSNG
-131 ESHSYSKVMPILADN
+131 ETHSYSKVMPILADN

-202 YLYNKSTNIYF
+202 YLYDKSTNINF

-226 GVSYKINFEYNNE
+226 GVSYKIKFEYNNE

-251 NNFSTTND
+251 NNFSTTNNI
-259 VLGTHTENIPLV
+259 LGKNTENIPLI
-271 QASERESTL
+271 QASEHQSTL
-280 VCSYEKNYD
+280 VCSYEKNYND
-289 SKGNISSVDWTIYH
+289 KGNISSVDWTIYH
-303 TVDGIT
+303 TLDGII

-346 GTDGNI
+346 DTEGKLT
-352 AGTKKYAVWTNLL
+352 GTKKYNVWTNLL
-365 KAINETKYN
+365 KTINETKYN
-374 EWIDEGF
+374 EWIADGF

-395 TTSVNGYFRD
+395 TISVNGYFRD
-405 DRAFAFTY
+405 DTAFAFTY
-413 GDGLAFKYGDGLA
+413 ADGLL
-426 NTYDELTYKNFYC
+426 NTYGEPRYKNFYC
-439 VYCYDS
+439 VYSYGSD
-445 NFYKKVIFNSS
+445 FYKKVIFNSS
-456 ADTPYAYTPK
+456 IDTPYTYTPK

-471 FGISADTEVSIST
+471 FGISGDTETSGTTV
-484 DGYYNTITSNN
+484 GYYNTITSNN

-507 GATKCTAYLTEL
+507 GATKCTAYLTDL
-519 ELVLSLRSPPGAATY
+519 KLILSLRSPPYPQNPSGVCA
-534 CVGESTFRG
+534 GSSMFIG
-543 KYNVVDTDGNVI
+543 KYNIVDTDGNVI
-555 AKGDI
+555 DKGDI
-560 WDKIS
+560 YNKID
-565 VSLDA
+565 VSLNVD
-570 VSDRH
+570 VSPARNAN
-575 YVQNFTIKYFSFNI
+575 YTQNFTIKYFSFNI
-589 DVIIDGFTNLGLA
+589 NVAVNGTDTVPFNTRISMNK
-602 MLEGQPSGDSWAG
+602 GQNVGNDWVG
-615 SYITVNS
+615 SYITITS
-622 GNITT
+622 GNIT
-627 GTDTKL
+627 GTDTTSGTLL
-633 EGKLAVTAQSMPNL
+633 EGVSAATAQSMPNL
-647 YVAFKEQHMYIAVD
+647 YVAFKEQRMSIAID
-661 FTASIPN
+661 FTASSPN
-668 DISSDKYRGI
+668 DVYYDNYRGI
-678 YRVERDN
+678 YRIERDN
-685 TGEIDPGIIYSEVY
+685 TGEIGSGIIYSKRY
-699 PGSISALRP
+699 
-708 PNNLE
+708 
-713 PGLSYVKLYPVVRP
+713 SYVTNGPIPVVRP
-727 PLRDGLIISNG
+727 PLRDALIISNG
-738 RYMFTTLKE
+738 RYMFTRLEKE
-747 EGKKEVVYVHTI
+747 GENAVTHVHTI
-759 KYDNNEFV
+759 KLNDSNEITS
-767 YNHITEVFSEEY
+767 NHDASVCSEEY
-779 VSDLN
+779 IADWY
-784 FLNKT
+784 FLSRM
-789 FVFGDPIPY
+789 FVFGDPVPY
-798 LLTENQLFTY
+798 LLTKKQLFTY
-808 DDYTPGAVGYDP
+808 DDYTSDTNNYKP
-820 INLLFTCFP
+820 INLLFSCFP

-846 TNALYISNANKVI
+846 TNALYISNANQVI
-859 ELAETTVGETNFI
+859 ELTETTVGETNFI

-894 KSVTDNGKFKWYF
+894 KSVTDNEKFKWYF

-932 FFENEIWHSTFDA
+932 FFENEIWHSIFDA
-945 ETVIDGKQGVYR
+945 ETTIGNRKGVYR

-1041 YKRDSN
+1041 YKRDSK

-1071 VTIDNKIEMLSV
+1071 VTIDNKVEMLSV
-1083 GNMYDLNKSDA
+1083 GNMYDLNKSDT

-1218 SITIKYKVGGQ
+1218 SITIKYKIGGQ

>member
-9 PISVNTPNDKNI
+9 PISVNTPDEKNI

-64 RPSLKIKTVTYSNA
+64 RPSLKIKTVTYTNA

-105 KYYLTFVNKNVA
+105 KYYLTFVNKNVTD
-117 NHIQRELKYTDGDG
+117 NIQRELKYTDSNG

-202 YLYNKSTNIYF
+202 YLYDKSTNINF

-218 KEVIVEVD
+218 KEITVEVD
-226 GVSYKINFEYNNE
+226 GVSYKIKFEYNNE

-251 NNFSTTND
+251 NNFSTTDNI
-259 VLGTHTENIPLV
+259 LGKNTENIPLV

-346 GTDGNI
+346 DTDGNI
-352 AGTKKYAVWTNLL
+352 TGTKTYPVWKNLL
-365 KAINETKYN
+365 KTINETKYN
-374 EWIDEGF
+374 EWINEGF

-395 TTSVNGYFRD
+395 TISVNGYFRD
-405 DRAFAFTY
+405 DKAFAFTY
-413 GDGLAFKYGDGLA
+413 GDGLVNTDG
-426 NTYDELTYKNFYC
+426 EPRYKNFYC
-439 VYCYDS
+439 VYCYGSD
-445 NFYKKVIFNSS
+445 FYKKVIFNSTI
-456 ADTPYAYTPK
+456 DTPYTYTPR
-466 VSSTT
+466 VSSTKLA
-471 FGISADTEVSIST
+471 ISADTETNGTSGT
-484 DGYYNTITSNN
+484 PYYNIIRSNN
-495 LEDKQF
+495 LTDVQF
-501 VYVNEH
+501 VYVNEN
-507 GATKCTAYLTEL
+507 GATTYTAYLTDL
-519 ELVLSLRSPPGAATY
+519 NLGLSLVSPAYPPGNGTS
-534 CVGESTFRG
+534 CSG
-543 KYNVVDTDGNVI
+543 KSILLGNYKIADNDGNVI
-555 AKGDI
+555 DSGPI
-560 WDKIS
+560 YNEIN
-565 VSLDA
+565 VSLD
-570 VSDRH
+570 VMSKQG
-575 YVQNFTIKYFSFNI
+575 YVQNFTTSYFSFNV
-589 DVIIDGFTNLGLA
+589 DVSITGDATAPQNSHIHVIPGIPGSS
-602 MLEGQPSGDSWAG
+602 SGIG
-615 SYITVNS
+615 SYITINAGNISGTDVIS
-622 GNITT
+622 GNL
-627 GTDTKL
+627 L
-633 EGKLAVTAQSMPNL
+633 EGKPAATAQSMPNL

-668 DISSDKYRGI
+668 NVSYDNYRGI

-699 PGSISALRP
+699 PGS
-708 PNNLE
+708 
-713 PGLSYVKLYPVVRP
+713 VPVVRP

-738 RYMFTTLKE
+738 RYMFTTLEKE
-747 EGKKEVVYVHTI
+747 GEKEVVYVHTI

-767 YNHITEVFSEEY
+767 YNHITKVFSEEY
-779 VSDLN
+779 VSDLH

-789 FVFGDPIPY
+789 FVFGDPVPY
-798 LLTENQLFTY
+798 LLTKNQLFTY
-808 DDYTPGAVGYDP
+808 DDYTSGAVGYDP

-837 TFDGMYIAN
+837 VFDSMYIAT
-846 TNALYISNANKVI
+846 TNALYISNADKVI

-894 KSVTDNGKFKWYF
+894 KSITDNGKFKWYF

-932 FFENEIWHSTFDA
+932 FFENEIWHSTFDT

-1009 SDNIYDKFVNYI
+1009 SDNIYDMFINYI
-1021 TEQNSLNQIKL
+1021 TEKNSLNQIKL
-1032 YKFGYWIII
+1032 YKFGYWIVI
-1041 YKRDSN
+1041 YKRDSK

-1071 VTIDNKIEMLSV
+1071 VTIDNKVEMLSA

-1108 WLVRSQKLHLSA
+1108 WFVKSQKLHLSA

>member
-9 PISVNTPNDKNI
+9 PISVNTPDKNDV
-21 KNYFFNHYNWKGMCD
+21 KNYFFNHYNWKGLCD

-64 RPSLKIKTVTYSNA
+64 RPSLKIKTVTYTNA
-78 GNEYTLSDIL
+78 GNEFTLSDIL

-105 KYYLTFVNKNVA
+105 KYYLTFVNKNVTD
-117 NHIQRELKYTDGDG
+117 NIQRELKYTDSDG

-174 IPTTSVV
+174 IPTTSQVH
-181 SGNKTTELDSPNVLT
+181 GNDTKQLDSPNVLT

-202 YLYNKSTNIYF
+202 YLYDKTVNINF

-218 KEVIVEVD
+218 KEVIVEVN

-251 NNFSTTND
+251 NNFSTTNNI
-259 VLGTHTENIPLV
+259 LGKNTENIPLV
-271 QASERESTL
+271 QASERQSTL
-280 VCSYEKNYD
+280 VCSYERVLDN
-289 SKGNISSVDWTIYH
+289 KGNISAVNWTIYH
-303 TVDGIT
+303 TLDGIT
-309 FNRVPSKSKI
+309 FTSLPPKSKI

-346 GTDGNI
+346 DTDGNI
-352 AGTKKYAVWTNLL
+352 TGTKKYAVWTNLL
-365 KAINETKYN
+365 KTINKTKYE

-395 TTSVNGYFRD
+395 TISVNGYFRD

-413 GDGLAFKYGDGLA
+413 GDGLVNTQGDPQ
-426 NTYDELTYKNFYC
+426 YKNFYC

-445 NFYKKVIFNSS
+445 DFYKKVIFNSS
-456 ADTPYAYTPK
+456 IDTPYTYTPK

-471 FGISADTEVSIST
+471 LGISADTETSGTS
-484 DGYYNTITSNN
+484 GSAYYNNITSNN
-495 LEDKQF
+495 LTDVQF
-501 VYVNEH
+501 VYVNEN
-507 GATKCTAYLTEL
+507 GATKYTAYLTDL
-519 ELVLSLRSPPGAATY
+519 KLFLNLFSAPYPPGNGTSCSGTSVLFGNYKIAD
-534 CVGESTFRG
+534 
-543 KYNVVDTDGNVI
+543 NDGNVI
-555 AKGDI
+555 DSGPI
-560 WDKIS
+560 YNEIN
-565 VSLDA
+565 VSLD
-570 VSDRH
+570 VMSKQH
-575 YVQNFTIKYFSFNI
+575 YVQNFTTSYFSFN
-589 DVIIDGFTNLGLA
+589 VNVKIDGDNTVPQNSHIHITPGLELG
-602 MLEGQPSGDSWAG
+602 GWTG
-615 SYITVNS
+615 SYITINA
-622 GNITT
+622 GNIS
-627 GTDTKL
+627 GTDVISGTSL
-633 EGKLAVTAQSMPNL
+633 ERKPAATAQSMPNI
-647 YVAFKEQHMYIAVD
+647 YVALKEQHMSIAID
-661 FTASIPN
+661 FTAYRN
-668 DISSDKYRGI
+668 DTIDSKFDNYKGI
-678 YRVERDN
+678 YRIERN
-685 TGEIDPGIIYSEVY
+685 ANGEIGSGVIYSTIY
-699 PGSISALRP
+699 
-708 PNNLE
+708 
-713 PGLSYVKLYPVVRP
+713 SYATNDSVPVVRP
-727 PLRDGLIISNG
+727 PLRDALIISNG
-738 RYMFTTLKE
+738 KYMFTTLKK
-747 EGKKEVVYVHTI
+747 EGEKEVVHAHTI
-759 KYDNNEFV
+759 KYDNNAIV
-767 YNHITEVFSEEY
+767 SNHIATVFSEEY
-779 VSDLN
+779 VSDSH

-798 LLTENQLFTY
+798 LLTKNQLFTY
-808 DDYTPGAVGYDP
+808 DDYTSDAVGYDP

-837 TFDGMYIAN
+837 AFDSMYIAN
-846 TNALYISNANKVI
+846 TNALYISNADKVI
-859 ELAETTVGETNFI
+859 EVAETTVGETNFI

-894 KSVTDNGKFKWYF
+894 KSITDNGKFKWYF

-945 ETVIDGKQGVYR
+945 ETTIGGKQGVYR

-1041 YKRDSN
+1041 YKRDSK

-1108 WLVRSQKLHLSA
+1108 WLVKSQKLHLSA

>member
-9 PISVNTPNDKNI
+9 PISVNTPNEKNI

-64 RPSLKIKTVTYSNA
+64 RPSLKIKTVTYTNA

-105 KYYLTFVNKNVA
+105 KYYLTFVNKNVTD
-117 NHIQRELKYTDGDG
+117 NIQRELKYTDGNG
-131 ESHSYSKVMPILADN
+131 ETHSYSKVMPILADN

-181 SGNKTTELDSPNVLT
+181 SGSKTTELDSPNVLT

-202 YLYNKSTNIYF
+202 YLYDKSTNINF

-218 KEVIVEVD
+218 KEITVEVD
-226 GVSYKINFEYNNE
+226 GVSYKIKFEYNNE

-251 NNFSTTND
+251 NNFSTTDNI
-259 VLGTHTENIPLV
+259 LGKNTENIPLV

-346 GTDGNI
+346 DTDGNI
-352 AGTKKYAVWTNLL
+352 TGTKTYPVWKNLL
-365 KAINETKYN
+365 KTINETKYN
-374 EWIDEGF
+374 EWINEGF

-395 TTSVNGYFRD
+395 TISVNGYFRD

-413 GDGLAFKYGDGLA
+413 GDGLVNTDG
-426 NTYDELTYKNFYC
+426 EPKYKNFYC
-439 VYCYDS
+439 VYCYGSD
-445 NFYKKVIFNSS
+445 FYKKVIFNSTI
-456 ADTPYAYTPK
+456 DTPYTYTPR
-466 VSSTT
+466 VSSTKLA
-471 FGISADTEVSIST
+471 ISADTETNGTSGT
-484 DGYYNTITSNN
+484 PYYNIIRSNN
-495 LEDKQF
+495 LTDVQF
-501 VYVNEH
+501 VYVNEN
-507 GATKCTAYLTEL
+507 GATTYTAYLTNL
-519 ELVLSLRSPPGAATY
+519 NLGLSLFSPAYPPGNGTSCSGTSILLGNYKIAD
-534 CVGESTFRG
+534 
-543 KYNVVDTDGNVI
+543 NDGNVI
-555 AKGDI
+555 DSGPI
-560 WDKIS
+560 YNEIN
-565 VSLDA
+565 VSLD
-570 VSDRH
+570 VMSKQG
-575 YVQNFTIKYFSFNI
+575 YVQNFTTSYFSFNV
-589 DVIIDGFTNLGLA
+589 DVSITGDATVPLNSHIHVIPGTPGSS
-602 MLEGQPSGDSWAG
+602 SGSG
-615 SYITVNS
+615 SYITINAGNISGTDVIS
-622 GNITT
+622 GNL
-627 GTDTKL
+627 L
-633 EGKLAVTAQSMPNL
+633 EGKPAATAQSMPNL

-668 DISSDKYRGI
+668 NVSYDNYRGI
-678 YRVERDN
+678 YRIERDN
-685 TGEIDPGIIYSEVY
+685 TGEIDSGIIYSKVY
-699 PGSISALRP
+699 PGS
-708 PNNLE
+708 
-713 PGLSYVKLYPVVRP
+713 VPVVRP

-738 RYMFTTLKE
+738 RYMFTTLEKE
-747 EGKKEVVYVHTI
+747 GEKEVVYVHTI

-767 YNHITEVFSEEY
+767 YNHITKVFSEEY
-779 VSDLN
+779 VSDLH

-789 FVFGDPIPY
+789 FVFGDPVPY
-798 LLTENQLFTY
+798 LLTKNQLFTY
-808 DDYTPGAVGYDP
+808 DDYTSGAVGYEP

-837 TFDGMYIAN
+837 VFDSMYIAT
-846 TNALYISNANKVI
+846 TNALYISNADKVI

-894 KSVTDNGKFKWYF
+894 KSITDNGKFKWYF

-932 FFENEIWHSTFDA
+932 FFENEIWHSTFDT

-1009 SDNIYDKFVNYI
+1009 SDNIYDMFINYI
-1021 TEQNSLNQIKL
+1021 TEKNSLNQIKL
-1032 YKFGYWIII
+1032 YKFGYWIVI
-1041 YKRDSN
+1041 YKRDSK

-1071 VTIDNKIEMLSV
+1071 VTIDNKVEMLSA

-1094 DYYDYDGEFVNKVS
+1094 DYYDYDGEFVNKIS
-1108 WLVRSQKLHLSA
+1108 WFVRSQKLHLSA

>member
-9 PISVNTPNDKNI
+9 PISVNTPDSNDV
-21 KNYFFNHYNWKGMCD
+21 KNYFFNHYNWKGLCD

-64 RPSLKIKTVTYSNA
+64 RPSLKIKTVTYTNA

-88 DVWTFND
+88 NVWTFND
-95 VTVYLSTSDK
+95 VSVYLSTSDK
-105 KYYLTFVNKNVA
+105 KYYLTFANKNVA
-117 NHIQRELKYTDGDG
+117 NHIQRELKYTDSNG

-181 SGNKTTELDSPNVLT
+181 SGSKTTELDSPNILT

-202 YLYNKSTNIYF
+202 YLYDKSTNINF

-226 GVSYKINFEYNNE
+226 GVSYKIKFEYNNE

-251 NNFSTTND
+251 NNFSTTSNI
-259 VLGTHTENIPLV
+259 LGKNTENIPLI
-271 QASERESTL
+271 QASEHQSTL
-280 VCSYEKNYD
+280 VCSYEKNYND
-289 SKGNISSVDWTIYH
+289 KGNISSVDWTIYH
-303 TVDGIT
+303 TLDGII

-346 GTDGNI
+346 DTEGKLT
-352 AGTKKYAVWTNLL
+352 GTKKYNVWTNLL
-365 KAINETKYN
+365 KTINETKYN
-374 EWIDEGF
+374 EWIADGF
-381 NLNKHNSVDVYFNQ
+381 NLNKHNSDDVYFNQ
-395 TTSVNGYFRD
+395 TISVNGYFRD
-405 DRAFAFTY
+405 DTAFAFTY
-413 GDGLAFKYGDGLA
+413 GDGLL
-426 NTYDELTYKNFYC
+426 NTYGEPRYKNFYC
-439 VYCYDS
+439 VYSYGSD
-445 NFYKKVIFNSS
+445 FYKKVIFNSS
-456 ADTPYAYTPK
+456 IDTPYTYTPN

-471 FGISADTEVSIST
+471 FGISGDTETSGTTV
-484 DGYYNTITSNN
+484 GYYNTITSNN

-501 VYVNEH
+501 TYVNEH
-507 GATKCTAYLTEL
+507 GATKCTAYLTDL
-519 ELVLSLRSPPGAATY
+519 KLILSLRSLDDGVS
-534 CVGESTFRG
+534 CKGSSMFIG
-543 KYNVVDTDGNVI
+543 KYNIVDTDGNVI
-555 AKGDI
+555 DNGDI
-560 WDKIS
+560 YNKID
-565 VSLDA
+565 VSLNVDFGPNRN
-570 VSDRH
+570 DT
-575 YVQNFTIKYFSFNI
+575 YVQKFTIKYFSFDINVGVSGTNSVPFNSRI
-589 DVIIDGFTNLGLA
+589 GMSTGQNLG
-602 MLEGQPSGDSWAG
+602 DVWVG
-615 SYITVNS
+615 SYITVNA
-622 GNITT
+622 GNIS
-627 GTDTKL
+627 GTDTTSGTLL
-633 EGKLAVTAQSMPNL
+633 EGSSAATAQSMPNL
-647 YVAFKEQHMYIAVD
+647 YVAFKEQRMSIAID
-661 FTASIPN
+661 FTASSPN
-668 DISSDKYRGI
+668 DVYYDNYRGI
-678 YRVERDN
+678 YRIERDN
-685 TGEIDPGIIYSEVY
+685 TGEIGSGIIYSTKY
-699 PGSISALRP
+699 P
-708 PNNLE
+708 
-713 PGLSYVKLYPVVRP
+713 YVTNGPIPVVRP
-727 PLRDGLIISNG
+727 PLRDALIISNG
-738 RYMFTTLKE
+738 RYMFTRLEKE
-747 EGKKEVVYVHTI
+747 GENAVTHVHTI
-759 KYDNNEFV
+759 KFNDSNEIV
-767 YNHITEVFSEEY
+767 SNKDASICSEEY
-779 VSDLN
+779 IADWY
-784 FLNKT
+784 FLERM
-789 FVFGDPIPY
+789 FVFGDPVPY
-798 LLTENQLFTY
+798 LLTKKQLFTY
-808 DDYTPGAVGYDP
+808 DDYTSDVSNYKP
-820 INLLFTCFP
+820 INLLFSCFP

-846 TNALYISNANKVI
+846 TNALYISNANQVI
-859 ELAETTVGETNFI
+859 ELTETTVGETNFI

-894 KSVTDNGKFKWYF
+894 KSVTDDGKFKWYF
-907 PEISVQPFDNS
+907 PEISVQPFDNE
-918 ITNLQPISNSEVAI
+918 ITNLQTISNSEVAI
-932 FFENEIWHSTFDA
+932 FFENEIWHSIFDA
-945 ETVIDGKQGVYR
+945 ETTIAGKKGVYR

-1009 SDNIYDKFVNYI
+1009 SDNIYDKFINYI
-1021 TEQNSLNQIKL
+1021 TEQDSLNQIKL
-1032 YKFGYWIII
+1032 YKFGYWIIV
-1041 YKRDSN
+1041 YKQDSK

-1071 VTIDNKIEMLSV
+1071 VTIDNKVKMLSV
-1083 GNMYDLNKSDA
+1083 GNMYELNKSDT
-1094 DYYDYDGEFVNKVS
+1094 DYYDYNGESVNKIP
-1108 WLVRSQKLHLSA
+1108 WIIKSQKLHLSA

-1218 SITIKYKVGGQ
+1218 SITIKYKIGGQ

>member
-64 RPSLKIKTVTYSNA
+64 RPSLKIKTVTYTNA

-105 KYYLTFVNKNVA
+105 KYYLTFVNKNVTD
-117 NHIQRELKYTDGDG
+117 NIQRELKYTDSNG

-202 YLYNKSTNIYF
+202 YLYDKSTNINF

-218 KEVIVEVD
+218 KEITVEVD
-226 GVSYKINFEYNNE
+226 GVSYKIKFEYNNE

-251 NNFSTTND
+251 NNFSTTDNI
-259 VLGTHTENIPLV
+259 LGKNTENIPLV

-280 VCSYEKNYD
+280 VCSYERVLDN
-289 SKGNISSVDWTIYH
+289 KGNISAVNWTIYH
-303 TVDGIT
+303 TLDGIT
-309 FNRVPSKSKI
+309 FTSVPSKSKI

-346 GTDGNI
+346 DTEGKLT
-352 AGTKKYAVWTNLL
+352 GTKNYAVWTNLL
-365 KAINETKYN
+365 KTINETKYN
-374 EWIDEGF
+374 EWIADGF
-381 NLNKHNSVDVYFNQ
+381 NLNKHNSDNVYFNQ
-395 TTSVNGYFRD
+395 TISVNGYFRD

-413 GDGLAFKYGDGLA
+413 GDGLVNTDG
-426 NTYDELTYKNFYC
+426 EPKYKNFYC
-439 VYCYDS
+439 VYCYGSD
-445 NFYKKVIFNSS
+445 FYKKVIFNSTI
-456 ADTPYAYTPK
+456 DTPYTYTPR
-466 VSSTT
+466 VGSITL
-471 FGISADTEVSIST
+471 GISADTETSGTSGT
-484 DGYYNTITSNN
+484 PYYNIITSNN
-495 LEDKQF
+495 LTDVQF
-501 VYVNEH
+501 VYVNEN
-507 GATKCTAYLTEL
+507 GATRYTAYLTDL
-519 ELVLSLRSPPGAATY
+519 NLVLSLFSPAYPPGNGTSCSGTSILLGNYKIAD
-534 CVGESTFRG
+534 
-543 KYNVVDTDGNVI
+543 NDGNVI
-555 AKGDI
+555 DAGQIYNEID
-560 WDKIS
+560 
-565 VSLDA
+565 VSLD
-570 VSDRH
+570 VMSKQG
-575 YVQNFTIKYFSFNI
+575 YVQNFTTSYFSFNVNVSI
-589 DVIIDGFTNLGLA
+589 TGDATVPSNSHIHIIPGSS
-602 MLEGQPSGDSWAG
+602 SGGTG
-615 SYITVNS
+615 SYITINS
-622 GNITT
+622 GNIS
-627 GTDTKL
+627 GTDIISGTLL
-633 EGKLAVTAQSMPNL
+633 EGEPAATAQSMPNL
-647 YVAFKEQHMYIAVD
+647 YVDFKEQRMSIAID
-661 FTASIPN
+661 FTASVPN
-668 DISSDKYRGI
+668 NVSYDNYRGI
-678 YRVERDN
+678 YRIERDN
-685 TGEIDPGIIYSEVY
+685 TGETRPRIIYSELY
-699 PGSISALRP
+699 PGS
-708 PNNLE
+708 
-713 PGLSYVKLYPVVRP
+713 VPVVRP

-738 RYMFTTLKE
+738 RYMFTTLEKE
-747 EGKKEVVYVHTI
+747 GEKEVVYVHTI

-767 YNHITEVFSEEY
+767 SNHITKVFSEEY
-779 VSDLN
+779 VSDLH

-789 FVFGDPIPY
+789 FVFGDPVPY
-798 LLTENQLFTY
+798 LLTKNQLFTY
-808 DDYTPGAVGYDP
+808 DDYTSNVSNYKP
-820 INLLFTCFP
+820 INLLFSCFP

-837 TFDGMYIAN
+837 VFDSMYIAT
-846 TNALYISNANKVI
+846 TNALYISNADKVI
-859 ELAETTVGETNFI
+859 ELSETTVGETNFI

-894 KSVTDNGKFKWYF
+894 KSVTDNRKFKWYF

-945 ETVIDGKQGVYR
+945 ETTIDGRKGVYR

-1009 SDNIYDKFVNYI
+1009 SDNIYDMFINYI
-1021 TEQNSLNQIKL
+1021 TEKNSLNQIKL
-1032 YKFGYWIII
+1032 YKFGYWIVI
-1041 YKRDSN
+1041 YKRDSK

-1094 DYYDYDGEFVNKVS
+1094 DYYDYDGEFVNKIAWV
-1108 WLVRSQKLHLSA
+1108 VRSQKLHLSA

>member
-9 PISVNTPNDKNI
+9 PISVNTPDDKNI

-64 RPSLKIKTVTYSNA
+64 RPSLKIKTVTYTNA

-117 NHIQRELKYTDGDG
+117 NHIQRELKYTDSDG

-181 SGNKTTELDSPNVLT
+181 SGNKTTELDSPNILT

-202 YLYNKSTNIYF
+202 YLYDKSTNINF

-218 KEVIVEVD
+218 KEVTVEVD

-251 NNFSTTND
+251 NNFSTTNNI
-259 VLGTHTENIPLV
+259 LGKNTENIPLV
-271 QASERESTL
+271 QASERQSTL
-280 VCSYEKNYD
+280 VCSYERVLDN
-289 SKGNISSVDWTIYH
+289 KGNISAVNWTIYH
-303 TVDGIT
+303 TLDGIT
-309 FNRVPSKSKI
+309 FTSVPPKSKI

-346 GTDGNI
+346 DTDGNI
-352 AGTKKYAVWTNLL
+352 TGTKKYAVWTNLL
-365 KAINETKYN
+365 KTINKTKYE
-374 EWIDEGF
+374 EWINEGF

-395 TTSVNGYFRD
+395 TISVNGYFRD

-413 GDGLAFKYGDGLA
+413 GDGLVNTQGDPQ
-426 NTYDELTYKNFYC
+426 YKNFYC

-445 NFYKKVIFNSS
+445 DFYKKVIFNSS
-456 ADTPYAYTPK
+456 IDTPYTYTPK

-471 FGISADTEVSIST
+471 LGISADTETTGSGSA
-484 DGYYNTITSNN
+484 YYNNIKSNN
-495 LEDKQF
+495 LKDVQF
-501 VYVNEH
+501 VYVNEN
-507 GATKCTAYLTEL
+507 GAAKYTAYLTDL
-519 ELVLSLRSPPGAATY
+519 KLFLNLFSPPG
-534 CVGESTFRG
+534 
-543 KYNVVDTDGNVI
+543 NDTSCSGTSVLFGNYKIADNDGNVI
-555 AKGDI
+555 DSGPIYNEIK
-560 WDKIS
+560 
-565 VSLDA
+565 VSLD
-570 VSDRH
+570 VMFNQT

-589 DVIIDGFTNLGLA
+589 SVGITGTLTVPQNSSIYLIPGSDA
-602 MLEGQPSGDSWAG
+602 AG
-615 SYITVNS
+615 SYITINA
-622 GNITT
+622 GNIS
-627 GTDTKL
+627 GTDVISGISL
-633 EGKLAVTAQSMPNL
+633 EGKPAATAQSMPNI
-647 YVAFKEQHMYIAVD
+647 YVAFKEQHMSIAVD
-661 FTASIPN
+661 FTAYR
-668 DISSDKYRGI
+668 SDTINSKFYNYKGI
-678 YRVERDN
+678 YRIERN
-685 TGEIDPGIIYSEVY
+685 ANGEIGSGVIYSKIY
-699 PGSISALRP
+699 SYATNGS
-708 PNNLE
+708 
-713 PGLSYVKLYPVVRP
+713 VPVVRP
-727 PLRDGLIISNG
+727 PLRDALIISNG
-738 RYMFTTLKE
+738 KYMFTTLEKE
-747 EGKKEVVYVHTI
+747 GEKEVVHVHTI
-759 KYDNNEFV
+759 KYDNNKIV
-767 YNHITEVFSEEY
+767 SNHIAAVFSEEY

-789 FVFGDPIPY
+789 FVFGDPVPY
-798 LLTENQLFTY
+798 LLTKNQLFTY
-808 DDYTPGAVGYDP
+808 DDYTSDTVGYDP

-837 TFDGMYIAN
+837 TFDSMYIAN
-846 TNALYISNANKVI
+846 TNALYISNADKVI
-859 ELAETTVGETNFI
+859 ELAETTIGETNFI

-894 KSVTDNGKFKWYF
+894 KSITDNGKFKWYF
-907 PEISVQPFDNS
+907 PEISVQPFDNN
-918 ITNLQPISNSEVAI
+918 ITNLQPISNTEVAI

-945 ETVIDGKQGVYR
+945 ETTIGGKQGVYR

-1021 TEQNSLNQIKL
+1021 TEQDSLNQIKL

-1041 YKRDSN
+1041 YKRDSK

-1108 WLVRSQKLHLSA
+1108 WLVKSQKLHLSA

>member
-9 PISVNTPNDKNI
+9 PISVNTPDDKNI

-117 NHIQRELKYTDGDG
+117 NHIQRELKYTDGNG

-202 YLYNKSTNIYF
+202 YLYDKSTNINF

-218 KEVIVEVD
+218 KEVTVEVD
-226 GVSYKINFEYNNE
+226 GVSYKIKFEYNNE

-251 NNFSTTND
+251 NNFSTTNNI
-259 VLGTHTENIPLV
+259 LGTHTENIPLV

-280 VCSYEKNYD
+280 VCSYEKNYND
-289 SKGNISSVDWTIYH
+289 KGNISSVDWTIYH
-303 TVDGIT
+303 TLDGIT

-365 KAINETKYN
+365 KTINGTKYD
-374 EWIDEGF
+374 EWIADGF
-381 NLNKHNSVDVYFNQ
+381 NLNKCNSDDVYFNQ
-395 TTSVNGYFRD
+395 TISVNGYFRD

-413 GDGLAFKYGDGLA
+413 GDGLA
-426 NTYDELTYKNFYC
+426 NTYDEPTYKNFYC

-445 NFYKKVIFNSS
+445 DFYKKVIFNSS
-456 ADTPYAYTPK
+456 IDTPYTYTPK

-471 FGISADTEVSIST
+471 FGISADTETSGST
-484 DGYYNTITSNN
+484 VGYYNTMTSNN

-519 ELVLSLRSPPGAATY
+519 KLILSLRSPP
-534 CVGESTFRG
+534 ESTTSCAGSSTFIG
-543 KYNVVDTDGNVI
+543 KYNVVDTDGNVT

-560 WDKIS
+560 YNKIN
-565 VSLDA
+565 VSLD
-570 VSDRH
+570 VMSNQH

-589 DVIIDGFTNLGLA
+589 DVGISGQLTVPQNAVIGMQKGQLLG
-602 MLEGQPSGDSWAG
+602 DVWVG

-622 GNITT
+622 GNIT
-627 GTDTKL
+627 GTDTTSGTLL
-633 EGKLAVTAQSMPNL
+633 EGMTAKTAQSMPNL
-647 YVAFKEQHMYIAVD
+647 YVAFKEQRMSIAID
-661 FTASIPN
+661 FTAAT
-668 DISSDKYRGI
+668 SSSKFDDYRGI
-678 YRVERDN
+678 YRIERDN
-685 TGEIDPGIIYSEVY
+685 TGEIGSGIIYSTRY
-699 PGSISALRP
+699 PYVTNRP
-708 PNNLE
+708 
-713 PGLSYVKLYPVVRP
+713 VPVVRP

-738 RYMFTTLKE
+738 RYMFTRLEKE
-747 EGKKEVVYVHTI
+747 GENAVTHVHTI
-759 KYDNNEFV
+759 KLNDSNEITSNHDASV
-767 YNHITEVFSEEY
+767 YSEEY
-779 VSDLN
+779 IADWY
-784 FLNKT
+784 FLERM
-789 FVFGDPIPY
+789 FVFGDPVPY
-798 LLTENQLFTY
+798 LLTKKQLFTY
-808 DDYTPGAVGYDP
+808 DDYTSDTVGYDP
-820 INLLFTCFP
+820 INLLFSCFP

-846 TNALYISNANKVI
+846 TNALYISNTNQVI
-859 ELAETTVGETNFI
+859 ELTETTVGETNFI

-945 ETVIDGKQGVYR
+945 ETTIGGKQGVYR

-1021 TEQNSLNQIKL
+1021 TEQNSSNQIKL

-1041 YKRDSN
+1041 YKRDSK

-1108 WLVRSQKLHLSA
+1108 WLVKSQKLHLSA